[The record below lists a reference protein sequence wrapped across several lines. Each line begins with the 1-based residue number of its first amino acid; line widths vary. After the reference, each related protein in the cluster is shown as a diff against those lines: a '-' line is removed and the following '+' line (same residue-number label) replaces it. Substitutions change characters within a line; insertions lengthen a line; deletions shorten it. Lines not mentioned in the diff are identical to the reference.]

1 MFLFSPKRFKGSL
14 SLSESDMLL
23 LQLICNFGFVNE
35 FQLDMLYSIVKH
47 YPTMLS
53 HHILDDWCRYSG
65 LLKKV
70 KKSKLTTASSVLHTV
85 YIPTKICR
93 TFLNDNSFSLGD
105 DPLVAVNS
113 HNEQAI
119 EVVVQSLYSAMFKT
133 TAYVPY
139 SAYLASNTGYKLL
152 LNPEMSVEFMESNN
166 TTQKNQI
173 LLDPEGFRL
182 PDTYIQKNQ
191 IWNPEVAPRN
201 SKPAASSSV
210 PTYSLKRHFGF
221 IRSISTAPID
231 KQLSLITTSMYS
243 SLLDGGI
250 DSNDLSILGNNY
262 SLLSIGNKDYLSIND
277 NKTSSL
283 SSKFKNTVNEKAKG
297 AEGGAIE
304 SSYLDKE
311 SELKV
316 SGSAI
321 NESGKPRNRKK
332 QGGLNDFLNDAS
344 ELSNESENNLSG
356 RDAHVGLK
364 GSKSASK
371 ADKAKKDNQFI
382 NDSQAELD
390 QLLAGI
396 DTKRNVLP
404 PSDGKLVVKN
414 KNDEINGG
422 ILPVDDGIVTAKSNN
437 SKSNDDILLK
447 KETINP
453 QNSNSNNQYIN
464 ASQAELD
471 RLLAGVDVND
481 NKVTPTGAKTMS
493 NLGKN
498 SKNYSKMTP
507 GDTNLAPKLDKN
519 NEIYN
524 LVTPVG
530 ANLMSK
536 LVKNSENDSKI
547 TPGDT
552 KLAPKLDKNNEID
565 NLVTPI
571 GANLM
576 SKLSTEIKGGTNVSP
591 SGDSLGTKNSANNT
605 NGVSESP
612 SGDSLSTKNN
622 VNKTNGIRRSPSG
635 DSLGSKNSADN
646 TNGVSESPSGDNLGS
661 QNKKGFIYRLSGVS
675 SPIQITNTQDFKKNP
690 NYSAN
695 SALMNLKL
703 ISASAASEK
712 PVDAFRYPTTN
723 PDNLLRNINLISNPT
738 FEPALLDTSS
748 FKNQYKYQQ
757 YTFVADEVVSF
768 SRNGRRQEIFV
779 EQDNRTESNNTQ
791 IQKILNYISYALEH
805 PQRDILLM
813 ISITDGS
820 LSSPKVPK
828 YTNIGRKLA
837 SLSSKF
843 LKSYLTDEN
852 GERVFLSQMYKQ
864 ANNLK
869 IVLSG
874 VSESQIDLTQF
885 LLGSNYSMDYYQTI
899 KKYVT
904 EINKSSS
911 QWNAS
916 LELSKEFSTIIHDP
930 ELATQSLDKLSV
942 FNENSP
948 AKGLWRYTDTMYASP
963 ILGTIHYRNKL
974 SRQRYNQPVIIGDEH
989 SLDTVIQTLELVN
1002 RANTVK
1008 DTCPPVVVYPHRERP
1023 VTAITLNQYRDLYN
1037 WLPTWRPTIPV
1048 LIQPLTGLKD
1058 NLQLHKEL
1066 RWLTIQ
1072 YDLDIYNYF
1081 KIGAIN
1087 KFALKKHPDYGN
1099 EYVSMLKWSTNT
1111 KARSYDELHQLAL
1124 KMEKKEFVDQLKLNE
1139 IPLGLF
1145 KTVLERW
1152 PKGIYDLPLI
1162 EKLPYIDLDQEQPT
1176 ILEEESILNHM
1187 YAPNSV
1193 IPSSRIQLK
1202 LKSN

>member
-1 MFLFSPKRFKGSL
+1 MYLFNPKRFKGSL
-14 SLSESDMLL
+14 SLSEKDMTL
-23 LQLICNFGFVNE
+23 LQLICRFGFVNDS
-35 FQLDMLYSIVKH
+35 QLDMLYSVVQH
-47 YPTMLS
+47 YPTRFF
-53 HHILDDWCRYSG
+53 HPILLKWTQYSG
-65 LLKKV
+65 LLQKRKKPRTIT
-70 KKSKLTTASSVLHTV
+70 STSVIRNV

-93 TFLNDNSFSLGD
+93 TFLNDNGFVLGD

-119 EVVVQSLYSAMFKT
+119 EVVVQSLYSAMFKAS
-133 TAYVPY
+133 AYVPY
-139 SAYLASNTGYKLL
+139 STYLASTTGYKLL
-152 LNPEMSVEFMESNN
+152 MNPEMSVEFMDSDN
-166 TTQKNQI
+166 TTQKNRI
-173 LLDPEGFRL
+173 ILDPEGFRL
-182 PDTYIQKNQ
+182 PDTFIQKNQ
-191 IWNPEVAPRN
+191 IWNPEVALRN
-201 SKPAASSSV
+201 SKPAVSSSV

-231 KQLSLITTSMYS
+231 KQLSLITTSTYM

-262 SLLSIGNKDYLSIND
+262 PLLSIGNKDYLSIND

-321 NESGKPRNRKK
+321 KESGKPRDRKK
-332 QGGLNDFLNDAS
+332 QSELNGFLNDSS
-344 ELSNESENNLSG
+344 ELSNGLKDSSSG
-356 RDAHVGLK
+356 RDAHVGRK
-364 GSKSASK
+364 SSKSVSR
-371 ADKAKKDNQFI
+371 ADKCPKDNQFI

-390 QLLAGI
+390 
-396 DTKRNVLP
+396 K
-404 PSDGKLVVKN
+404 
-414 KNDEINGG
+414 
-422 ILPVDDGIVTAKSNN
+422 
-437 SKSNDDILLK
+437 
-447 KETINP
+447 
-453 QNSNSNNQYIN
+453 
-464 ASQAELD
+464 
-471 RLLAGVDVND
+471 LLAGVDTNE
-481 NKVTPTGAKTMS
+481 NTVTPTGA
-493 NLGKN
+493 NLTSKMDVSKGNN
-498 SKNYSKMTP
+498 SKVTP
-507 GDTNLAPKLDKN
+507 DDTRLAPKLDK
-519 NEIYN
+519 
-524 LVTPVG
+524 
-530 ANLMSK
+530 
-536 LVKNSENDSKI
+536 D
-547 TPGDT
+547 
-552 KLAPKLDKNNEID
+552 NEID
-565 NLVTPI
+565 SRMTPT
-571 GANLM
+571 GAKM
-576 SKLSTEIKGGTNVSP
+576 VSK
-591 SGDSLGTKNSANNT
+591 
-605 NGVSESP
+605 
-612 SGDSLSTKNN
+612 
-622 VNKTNGIRRSPSG
+622 
-635 DSLGSKNSADN
+635 
-646 TNGVSESPSGDNLGS
+646 
-661 QNKKGFIYRLSGVS
+661 NKKGFIYRLSGVS
-675 SPIQITNTQDFKKNP
+675 SPIQITNTKDFKKNS

-703 ISASAASEK
+703 ISASAASKK
-712 PVDAFRYPTTN
+712 PVDAFRYPTAN
-723 PDNLLRNINLISNPT
+723 PDNLLRNINLISNPA

-843 LKSYLTDEN
+843 LKSYLSDEN
-852 GERVFLSQMYKQ
+852 GERIFLSQMYKQ

-904 EINKSSS
+904 EINKNSS

-930 ELATQSLDKLSV
+930 ELATQPLDKLSSL
-942 FNENSP
+942 NENSP

-963 ILGTIHYRNKL
+963 ILGAIHYRNKL
-974 SRQRYNQPVIIGDEH
+974 SRQRYNQPIIAGDEH
-989 SLDTVIQTLELVN
+989 SLDTIIQTLELVTQAN
-1002 RANTVK
+1002 RFK
-1008 DTCPPVVVYPHRERP
+1008 DTCPPVVIYPHRERP

-1081 KIGAIN
+1081 KMGAIN

-1145 KTVLERW
+1145 RTVLERW

-1193 IPSSRIQLK
+1193 IPSSRIQLQFH
-1202 LKSN
+1202 NDN

>member
-1 MFLFSPKRFKGSL
+1 MYLFNPKRFKGSL
-14 SLSESDMLL
+14 SLSEKDMTL
-23 LQLICNFGFVNE
+23 LQLICRFGFVNDS
-35 FQLDMLYSIVKH
+35 QLDMLYSVVQH
-47 YPTMLS
+47 YPTRFF
-53 HHILDDWCRYSG
+53 HPILLKWTQYSG
-65 LLKKV
+65 LLQKRKKPHTIT
-70 KKSKLTTASSVLHTV
+70 STSVIRNV

-93 TFLNDNSFSLGD
+93 IFLNDNGFVLGD

-119 EVVVQSLYSAMFKT
+119 EVVVQSLYSAMFKAS
-133 TAYVPY
+133 AYVPY
-139 SAYLASNTGYKLL
+139 STYLASITGYKLL
-152 LNPEMSVEFMESNN
+152 MNPEMSVEFMDSDN
-166 TTQKNQI
+166 TTQKNRI

-182 PDTYIQKNQ
+182 PDTFIQKNQ

-201 SKPAASSSV
+201 SKPAASSCV

-344 ELSNESENNLSG
+344 ELSNESEDNLSG
-356 RDAHVGLK
+356 RDAHVGRK
-364 GSKSASK
+364 GSKSVSK
-371 ADKAKKDNQFI
+371 ADKTKKDNQFI

-390 QLLAGI
+390 
-396 DTKRNVLP
+396 K
-404 PSDGKLVVKN
+404 
-414 KNDEINGG
+414 
-422 ILPVDDGIVTAKSNN
+422 
-437 SKSNDDILLK
+437 
-447 KETINP
+447 
-453 QNSNSNNQYIN
+453 
-464 ASQAELD
+464 
-471 RLLAGVDVND
+471 LLAGVDTNENTVAPTGANLTSKMD
-481 NKVTPTGAKTMS
+481 VSKGNNSKVTPTSAKM
-493 NLGKN
+493 
-498 SKNYSKMTP
+498 M
-507 GDTNLAPKLDKN
+507 PKSDKN
-519 NEIYN
+519 NGSGYK
-524 LVTPVG
+524 VAPDG
-530 ANLMSK
+530 
-536 LVKNSENDSKI
+536 
-547 TPGDT
+547 T
-552 KLAPKLDKNNEID
+552 KLAPKLDKNNGID
-565 NLVTPI
+565 SRMTPT
-571 GANLM
+571 GANMM
-576 SKLSTEIKGGTNVSP
+576 SKS
-591 SGDSLGTKNSANNT
+591 D
-605 NGVSESP
+605 
-612 SGDSLSTKNN
+612 KNN
-622 VNKTNGIRRSPSG
+622 GNGYKMTPTG
-635 DSLGSKNSADN
+635 AKMVSK
-646 TNGVSESPSGDNLGS
+646 
-661 QNKKGFIYRLSGVS
+661 NKKGFIYRLSGVS
-675 SPIQITNTQDFKKNP
+675 SPIQITNNQDFKKNS

-703 ISASAASEK
+703 ISASAASKK
-712 PVDAFRYPTTN
+712 PVDAFRYPTAN
-723 PDNLLRNINLISNPT
+723 PDNLLRNINLISNPA

-768 SRNGRRQEIFV
+768 NRNGRRQEIFV

-843 LKSYLTDEN
+843 LKSYLPDEN
-852 GERVFLSQMYKQ
+852 GERIFLSQMYKQ

-904 EINKSSS
+904 EINKNSS

-930 ELATQSLDKLSV
+930 ELATQSLDKLSGL
-942 FNENSP
+942 NENSP

-1002 RANTVK
+1002 RANAVK

-1145 KTVLERW
+1145 RTVLERW

-1193 IPSSRIQLK
+1193 IPSSRIQLQFH
-1202 LKSN
+1202 NDN

>member
-1 MFLFSPKRFKGSL
+1 MYLFNPKRFKGSL
-14 SLSESDMLL
+14 SLTEKDMTL
-23 LQLICNFGFVNE
+23 LQLICRFGFVNDS
-35 FQLDMLYSIVKH
+35 QLDMLYSVVQH
-47 YPTMLS
+47 YPTRFF
-53 HHILDDWCRYSG
+53 HPILLKWTQYSG
-65 LLKKV
+65 LLQKRKKPRIIT
-70 KKSKLTTASSVLHTV
+70 STSVIRNV

-93 TFLNDNSFSLGD
+93 SFLNENGFVLGD

-119 EVVVQSLYSAMFKT
+119 EVVVQSLYSAMFK
-133 TAYVPY
+133 ASIYVPY
-139 SAYLASNTGYKLL
+139 SAYLASTTGYKLL
-152 LNPEMSVEFMESNN
+152 MNPEMSVEFMDSDN
-166 TTQKNQI
+166 TTQKNRI

-182 PDTYIQKNQ
+182 PDTFIQKNQ

-262 SLLSIGNKDYLSIND
+262 SLLFIGNKDYLSIND
-277 NKTSSL
+277 NKTSS
-283 SSKFKNTVNEKAKG
+283 SSKYKNAVNDKAKE
-297 AEGGAIE
+297 AEGEAIE

-311 SELKV
+311 SDFKV
-316 SGSAI
+316 SGSI
-321 NESGKPRNRKK
+321 IDESGKLRDSKK
-332 QGGLNDFLNDAS
+332 QGRLNGFLNDFF
-344 ELSNESENNLSG
+344 ELSNGSEDKPSG
-356 RDAHVGLK
+356 RDAHLGEK

-371 ADKAKKDNQFI
+371 ADKTKEDNRFI

-390 QLLAGI
+390 
-396 DTKRNVLP
+396 K
-404 PSDGKLVVKN
+404 
-414 KNDEINGG
+414 
-422 ILPVDDGIVTAKSNN
+422 
-437 SKSNDDILLK
+437 
-447 KETINP
+447 
-453 QNSNSNNQYIN
+453 
-464 ASQAELD
+464 
-471 RLLAGVDVND
+471 LLAGVDAKD
-481 NKVTPTGAKTMS
+481 NM
-493 NLGKN
+493 
-498 SKNYSKMTP
+498 
-507 GDTNLAPKLDKN
+507 
-519 NEIYN
+519 
-524 LVTPVG
+524 
-530 ANLMSK
+530 
-536 LVKNSENDSKI
+536 
-547 TPGDT
+547 
-552 KLAPKLDKNNEID
+552 
-565 NLVTPI
+565 
-571 GANLM
+571 
-576 SKLSTEIKGGTNVSP
+576 VSP
-591 SGDSLGTKNSANNT
+591 SGDTLRTKNNVNNTNGVSEYPSGDTLGTKNSVNKANGTRMYPGGDNLGSQNSANNT

-612 SGDSLSTKNN
+612 SGDSLGTKNN
-622 VNKTNGIRRSPSG
+622 VNKANGIRKSPGG
-635 DSLGSKNSADN
+635 DTLG
-646 TNGVSESPSGDNLGS
+646 T
-661 QNKKGFIYRLSGVS
+661 QNKTGFLYRLSGVS
-675 SPIQITNTQDFKKNP
+675 SPIQITDTQNFKKNP

-695 SALMNLKL
+695 STLMNLKL
-703 ISASAASEK
+703 ISASAASKK
-712 PVDAFRYPTTN
+712 PVDAFRYPTVN
-723 PDNLLRNINLISNPT
+723 PDNLLRNINLISNPA

-843 LKSYLTDEN
+843 LKSYLSDEN
-852 GERVFLSQMYKQ
+852 GERIFLSQMYKQ

-899 KKYVT
+899 KKYVA
-904 EINKSSS
+904 EINKNSS

-916 LELSKEFSTIIHDP
+916 LELSKEFSAIIHDP
-930 ELATQSLDKLSV
+930 ELATQPLDKLSSL
-942 FNENSP
+942 NENSP

-974 SRQRYNQPVIIGDEH
+974 SRQRYNQPVIAGDEH
-989 SLDTVIQTLELVN
+989 SLDTVIQTLELIN
-1002 RANTVK
+1002 RASAIK
-1008 DTCPPVVVYPHRERP
+1008 DTCPPVVIYPHRERP

-1048 LIQPLTGLKD
+1048 MIQPLTGLKD

-1099 EYVSMLKWSTNT
+1099 EYITPLKWSTNT

-1145 KTVLERW
+1145 RTVLERW

-1176 ILEEESILNHM
+1176 ILEEESILNHL

-1193 IPSSRIQLK
+1193 IPSSRIQLQFQ
-1202 LKSN
+1202 

>member
-1 MFLFSPKRFKGSL
+1 MT
-14 SLSESDMLL
+14 L
-23 LQLICNFGFVNE
+23 LQLICRFGFVNDS
-35 FQLDMLYSIVKH
+35 QLDMLYSVVQH
-47 YPTMLS
+47 YPTRFF
-53 HHILDDWCRYSG
+53 HPILLKWTQYSG
-65 LLKKV
+65 LLQKLKKPRIIT
-70 KKSKLTTASSVLHTV
+70 STSVIRNV

-93 TFLNDNSFSLGD
+93 SFLNENGFVLGD

-119 EVVVQSLYSAMFKT
+119 EVVVQSLYSAMFK
-133 TAYVPY
+133 ASIYVPY
-139 SAYLASNTGYKLL
+139 SAYLASTTGYKLL
-152 LNPEMSVEFMESNN
+152 MNPEMSVEFMDSDN
-166 TTQKNQI
+166 TTQKNRI

-182 PDTYIQKNQ
+182 PDTFIQKNQ

-201 SKPAASSSV
+201 SKPALSSSV
-210 PTYSLKRHFGF
+210 PTYSLRKHYSF

-231 KQLSLITTSMYS
+231 KQLSLITTSTYM

-262 SLLSIGNKDYLSIND
+262 SLLFIGNKDYLSIND
-277 NKTSSL
+277 NKTSS
-283 SSKFKNTVNEKAKG
+283 SSKYKNAVNDKAKE
-297 AEGGAIE
+297 AEGEAIE

-311 SELKV
+311 SDFKV
-316 SGSAI
+316 SGSI
-321 NESGKPRNRKK
+321 IDESGKPRDSKK
-332 QGGLNDFLNDAS
+332 QGRLNVFLNDFSELS
-344 ELSNESENNLSG
+344 ELSNGSEDNPSG
-356 RDAHVGLK
+356 RDAHLGEK

-371 ADKAKKDNQFI
+371 ADKTKEDNRFI

-390 QLLAGI
+390 
-396 DTKRNVLP
+396 K
-404 PSDGKLVVKN
+404 
-414 KNDEINGG
+414 
-422 ILPVDDGIVTAKSNN
+422 
-437 SKSNDDILLK
+437 
-447 KETINP
+447 
-453 QNSNSNNQYIN
+453 
-464 ASQAELD
+464 
-471 RLLAGVDVND
+471 LLAGVDAKD
-481 NKVTPTGAKTMS
+481 NM
-493 NLGKN
+493 
-498 SKNYSKMTP
+498 
-507 GDTNLAPKLDKN
+507 
-519 NEIYN
+519 
-524 LVTPVG
+524 
-530 ANLMSK
+530 
-536 LVKNSENDSKI
+536 
-547 TPGDT
+547 
-552 KLAPKLDKNNEID
+552 
-565 NLVTPI
+565 
-571 GANLM
+571 
-576 SKLSTEIKGGTNVSP
+576 VSP
-591 SGDSLGTKNSANNT
+591 SGDSLGTKISANNT

-612 SGDSLSTKNN
+612 SGDSLGTKNN
-622 VNKTNGIRRSPSG
+622 VNKANGIRMY
-635 DSLGSKNSADN
+635 
-646 TNGVSESPSGDNLGS
+646 PSGDNLGS

-695 SALMNLKL
+695 STLMNLKL
-703 ISASAASEK
+703 ISASAASKK
-712 PVDAFRYPTTN
+712 PVDAFRYPTVN
-723 PDNLLRNINLISNPT
+723 PDNLLRNINLISNPA

-843 LKSYLTDEN
+843 LKSYLSDEN
-852 GERVFLSQMYKQ
+852 GERIFLSQMYKQ

-899 KKYVT
+899 QKYVA
-904 EINKSSS
+904 EINKNSS

-916 LELSKEFSTIIHDP
+916 LELSKEFSAIIHDP
-930 ELATQSLDKLSV
+930 ELATQSLDKLSGL
-942 FNENSP
+942 NENSP

-989 SLDTVIQTLELVN
+989 SLDTVIQTLELIN
-1002 RANTVK
+1002 RASALK

-1099 EYVSMLKWSTNT
+1099 EYITPLKWSTNT
-1111 KARSYDELHQLAL
+1111 KARSYDELHQFAL

-1145 KTVLERW
+1145 RTVLERW

-1176 ILEEESILNHM
+1176 ILEEESILNHL

-1193 IPSSRIQLK
+1193 IPSSRIQLQFQ
-1202 LKSN
+1202 

>member
-1 MFLFSPKRFKGSL
+1 MEVFHVFNPKRFKGSL
-14 SLSESDMLL
+14 SLTEKDMTL
-23 LQLICNFGFVNE
+23 LQLICRFGFVNDS
-35 FQLDMLYSIVKH
+35 QLDMLYSVVQH
-47 YPTMLS
+47 YPTRFF
-53 HHILDDWCRYSG
+53 HPILLKWTQYSG
-65 LLKKV
+65 LLQKLKKPRIIT
-70 KKSKLTTASSVLHTV
+70 STSVIRNV

-93 TFLNDNSFSLGD
+93 SFLNENGFVLGD

-119 EVVVQSLYSAMFKT
+119 EVVVQSLYSAMFK
-133 TAYVPY
+133 ASIYVPY
-139 SAYLASNTGYKLL
+139 SAYLASTTGYKLL
-152 LNPEMSVEFMESNN
+152 MNPEMSVEFMDSDN
-166 TTQKNQI
+166 TTQKNRI

-182 PDTYIQKNQ
+182 PDTFIQKNQ

-201 SKPAASSSV
+201 SKPALSSSV
-210 PTYSLKRHFGF
+210 PTYSLRKHYSF

-231 KQLSLITTSMYS
+231 KQLSLITTSTYM

-262 SLLSIGNKDYLSIND
+262 SLLFIGNKDYLSIND
-277 NKTSSL
+277 NKTSS
-283 SSKFKNTVNEKAKG
+283 SSKYKNAVNDKAKE
-297 AEGGAIE
+297 AEGEAIE

-311 SELKV
+311 SDFKV
-316 SGSAI
+316 SGSI
-321 NESGKPRNRKK
+321 IDESGKPRDSKK
-332 QGGLNDFLNDAS
+332 QGRLNVFLNDFSELS
-344 ELSNESENNLSG
+344 ELSNGSEDNPSG
-356 RDAHVGLK
+356 RDAHLGEK

-371 ADKAKKDNQFI
+371 ADKTKEDNRFI

-390 QLLAGI
+390 
-396 DTKRNVLP
+396 K
-404 PSDGKLVVKN
+404 
-414 KNDEINGG
+414 
-422 ILPVDDGIVTAKSNN
+422 
-437 SKSNDDILLK
+437 
-447 KETINP
+447 
-453 QNSNSNNQYIN
+453 
-464 ASQAELD
+464 
-471 RLLAGVDVND
+471 LLAGVDAKD
-481 NKVTPTGAKTMS
+481 NM
-493 NLGKN
+493 
-498 SKNYSKMTP
+498 
-507 GDTNLAPKLDKN
+507 
-519 NEIYN
+519 
-524 LVTPVG
+524 
-530 ANLMSK
+530 
-536 LVKNSENDSKI
+536 
-547 TPGDT
+547 
-552 KLAPKLDKNNEID
+552 
-565 NLVTPI
+565 
-571 GANLM
+571 
-576 SKLSTEIKGGTNVSP
+576 VSP
-591 SGDSLGTKNSANNT
+591 SGDSLGTKISANNT

-612 SGDSLSTKNN
+612 SGDSLGTKNN
-622 VNKTNGIRRSPSG
+622 VNKANGIRMY
-635 DSLGSKNSADN
+635 
-646 TNGVSESPSGDNLGS
+646 PSGDNLGS

-695 SALMNLKL
+695 STLMNLKL
-703 ISASAASEK
+703 ISASAASKK
-712 PVDAFRYPTTN
+712 PVDAFRYPTVN
-723 PDNLLRNINLISNPT
+723 PDNLLRNINLISNPA

-843 LKSYLTDEN
+843 LKSYLSDEN
-852 GERVFLSQMYKQ
+852 GERIFLSQMYKQ

-899 KKYVT
+899 QKYVA
-904 EINKSSS
+904 EINKNSS

-916 LELSKEFSTIIHDP
+916 LELSKEFSAIIHDP
-930 ELATQSLDKLSV
+930 ELATQSLDKLSGL
-942 FNENSP
+942 NENSP

-989 SLDTVIQTLELVN
+989 SLDTVIQTLELIN
-1002 RANTVK
+1002 RASALK

-1099 EYVSMLKWSTNT
+1099 EYITPLKWSTNT
-1111 KARSYDELHQLAL
+1111 KARSYDELHQFAL

-1145 KTVLERW
+1145 RTVLERW

-1176 ILEEESILNHM
+1176 ILEEESILNHL

-1193 IPSSRIQLK
+1193 IPSSRIQLQFQ
-1202 LKSN
+1202 

>member
-1 MFLFSPKRFKGSL
+1 MYLFNPKRFKGSL
-14 SLSESDMLL
+14 SLSEKDMTL
-23 LQLICNFGFVNE
+23 LQLICRFGFVNDS
-35 FQLDMLYSIVKH
+35 QLDMLYSVVQH
-47 YPTMLS
+47 YPTRFF
-53 HHILDDWCRYSG
+53 HPILLKWTQYSG
-65 LLKKV
+65 LLQKRKKPRTIT
-70 KKSKLTTASSVLHTV
+70 STSVIRNV

-93 TFLNDNSFSLGD
+93 TFLNDNGFVLGD

-119 EVVVQSLYSAMFKT
+119 EVVVQSLYSAMFKAS
-133 TAYVPY
+133 AYVPY
-139 SAYLASNTGYKLL
+139 STYLASTTGYKLL
-152 LNPEMSVEFMESNN
+152 MNPEMSVEFMDSDN
-166 TTQKNQI
+166 TTQKNRI
-173 LLDPEGFRL
+173 ILDPEGFRL
-182 PDTYIQKNQ
+182 PDTFIQKNQ
-191 IWNPEVAPRN
+191 IWNPEVALRN
-201 SKPAASSSV
+201 SKPAVSSSV

-231 KQLSLITTSMYS
+231 KQLSLITTSTYM

-262 SLLSIGNKDYLSIND
+262 PLLSIGNKDYLSIND

-321 NESGKPRNRKK
+321 KESGKPRDRKK
-332 QGGLNDFLNDAS
+332 QSELNGFLNDSS
-344 ELSNESENNLSG
+344 ELSNGLKDSSSG
-356 RDAHVGLK
+356 RDAHVGRK
-364 GSKSASK
+364 SSKSVSR
-371 ADKAKKDNQFI
+371 ADKSPKDNQFI

-390 QLLAGI
+390 
-396 DTKRNVLP
+396 K
-404 PSDGKLVVKN
+404 
-414 KNDEINGG
+414 
-422 ILPVDDGIVTAKSNN
+422 
-437 SKSNDDILLK
+437 
-447 KETINP
+447 
-453 QNSNSNNQYIN
+453 
-464 ASQAELD
+464 
-471 RLLAGVDVND
+471 LLAGVDTNE
-481 NKVTPTGAKTMS
+481 NTVTPTGA
-493 NLGKN
+493 NLTSKMDVSKGNN
-498 SKNYSKMTP
+498 SKVTP
-507 GDTNLAPKLDKN
+507 DDTRLAPKLDK
-519 NEIYN
+519 
-524 LVTPVG
+524 
-530 ANLMSK
+530 
-536 LVKNSENDSKI
+536 D
-547 TPGDT
+547 
-552 KLAPKLDKNNEID
+552 NEID
-565 NLVTPI
+565 SRMTPT
-571 GANLM
+571 GAKM
-576 SKLSTEIKGGTNVSP
+576 VSK
-591 SGDSLGTKNSANNT
+591 
-605 NGVSESP
+605 
-612 SGDSLSTKNN
+612 
-622 VNKTNGIRRSPSG
+622 
-635 DSLGSKNSADN
+635 
-646 TNGVSESPSGDNLGS
+646 
-661 QNKKGFIYRLSGVS
+661 NKKGFIYRLSGVS
-675 SPIQITNTQDFKKNP
+675 SPIQITNTKDFKKNS

-703 ISASAASEK
+703 ISASAASKK
-712 PVDAFRYPTTN
+712 PVDAFRYPTAN
-723 PDNLLRNINLISNPT
+723 PDNLLRNINLISNPA

-843 LKSYLTDEN
+843 LKSYLSDEN
-852 GERVFLSQMYKQ
+852 GERIFLSQMYKQ

-904 EINKSSS
+904 EINKNSS

-916 LELSKEFSTIIHDP
+916 LELSKEFSRIIHDP
-930 ELATQSLDKLSV
+930 ELATQPLDKLSSL
-942 FNENSP
+942 NENSP

-974 SRQRYNQPVIIGDEH
+974 SRQRYNQPIIAGDEH
-989 SLDTVIQTLELVN
+989 SLDTIIQTLELVTQAN
-1002 RANTVK
+1002 RFK
-1008 DTCPPVVVYPHRERP
+1008 DTCPPVVIYPHRERP

-1081 KIGAIN
+1081 KMGAIN

-1145 KTVLERW
+1145 RTVLERW

-1193 IPSSRIQLK
+1193 IPSSRIQLQFH
-1202 LKSN
+1202 NDN

>member
-1 MFLFSPKRFKGSL
+1 MYLFNPKRFKGSL
-14 SLSESDMLL
+14 SLSEKDMTL
-23 LQLICNFGFVNE
+23 LQLICRFGFVNDS
-35 FQLDMLYSIVKH
+35 QLDMLYSVVQH
-47 YPTMLS
+47 YPTRFF
-53 HHILDDWCRYSG
+53 HPILLKWTQYSG
-65 LLKKV
+65 LLQKRKKPHTIT
-70 KKSKLTTASSVLHTV
+70 STSVIRNV

-93 TFLNDNSFSLGD
+93 IFLNDNGFVLGD

-119 EVVVQSLYSAMFKT
+119 EVVVQSLYSAMFKAS
-133 TAYVPY
+133 AYVPY
-139 SAYLASNTGYKLL
+139 STYLASITGYKLL
-152 LNPEMSVEFMESNN
+152 MNPEMSVEFMDSDN
-166 TTQKNQI
+166 TTQKNRI
-173 LLDPEGFRL
+173 LLDLEGFRL
-182 PDTYIQKNQ
+182 PDTFIQKNQ

-201 SKPAASSSV
+201 SKPAASSCV

-344 ELSNESENNLSG
+344 ELSNESEDNLSG
-356 RDAHVGLK
+356 RDAHVGRK
-364 GSKSASK
+364 GSKSVSK
-371 ADKAKKDNQFI
+371 ADKTKKDNQFI

-390 QLLAGI
+390 
-396 DTKRNVLP
+396 K
-404 PSDGKLVVKN
+404 
-414 KNDEINGG
+414 
-422 ILPVDDGIVTAKSNN
+422 
-437 SKSNDDILLK
+437 
-447 KETINP
+447 
-453 QNSNSNNQYIN
+453 
-464 ASQAELD
+464 
-471 RLLAGVDVND
+471 LLAGVDTNENTVAPTGANLTSKMD
-481 NKVTPTGAKTMS
+481 VSKGNNSKVTPTSAKM
-493 NLGKN
+493 
-498 SKNYSKMTP
+498 M
-507 GDTNLAPKLDKN
+507 PKSDKN
-519 NEIYN
+519 NGSGYK
-524 LVTPVG
+524 VAPDG
-530 ANLMSK
+530 
-536 LVKNSENDSKI
+536 
-547 TPGDT
+547 T
-552 KLAPKLDKNNEID
+552 KLAPKLDKNNGID
-565 NLVTPI
+565 SRMTPT
-571 GANLM
+571 GANMM
-576 SKLSTEIKGGTNVSP
+576 SKS
-591 SGDSLGTKNSANNT
+591 D
-605 NGVSESP
+605 
-612 SGDSLSTKNN
+612 KNN
-622 VNKTNGIRRSPSG
+622 GNGYKMTPTG
-635 DSLGSKNSADN
+635 AKMVSK
-646 TNGVSESPSGDNLGS
+646 
-661 QNKKGFIYRLSGVS
+661 NKKGFIYRLSGVS
-675 SPIQITNTQDFKKNP
+675 SPIQITNNQDFKKNS

-703 ISASAASEK
+703 ISASAASKK
-712 PVDAFRYPTTN
+712 PVDAFRYPTAN
-723 PDNLLRNINLISNPT
+723 PDNLLRNINLISNPA

-768 SRNGRRQEIFV
+768 NRNGRRQEIFV

-843 LKSYLTDEN
+843 LKSYLPDEN
-852 GERVFLSQMYKQ
+852 GERIFLSQMYKQ

-904 EINKSSS
+904 EINKNSS

-930 ELATQSLDKLSV
+930 ELATQSLDKLSGL
-942 FNENSP
+942 NENSP

-1002 RANTVK
+1002 RANAVK

-1058 NLQLHKEL
+1058 NLQLHKES

-1145 KTVLERW
+1145 RTVLERW

-1193 IPSSRIQLK
+1193 IPSSRIQLQFH
-1202 LKSN
+1202 NDN

>member
-1 MFLFSPKRFKGSL
+1 MYLFNPKRFKGSL
-14 SLSESDMLL
+14 SLTEKDMTL
-23 LQLICNFGFVNE
+23 LQLICRFGFVNDS
-35 FQLDMLYSIVKH
+35 QLDMLYSVVQH
-47 YPTMLS
+47 YPTRFF
-53 HHILDDWCRYSG
+53 HPILLKWTQYSG
-65 LLKKV
+65 LLQKRKKPRIIT
-70 KKSKLTTASSVLHTV
+70 STSVIRNV

-93 TFLNDNSFSLGD
+93 SFLNENGFVLGD

-119 EVVVQSLYSAMFKT
+119 EVVVQSLYSAMFK
-133 TAYVPY
+133 ASIYVPY
-139 SAYLASNTGYKLL
+139 SAYLASTTGYKLL
-152 LNPEMSVEFMESNN
+152 MNPEMSVEFMDSDN
-166 TTQKNQI
+166 TTQKNRI

-182 PDTYIQKNQ
+182 PDTFIQKNQ

-201 SKPAASSSV
+201 SKPALSSSV

-231 KQLSLITTSMYS
+231 KQLSLITTSTYM

-250 DSNDLSILGNNY
+250 GSNDLSILGNNY
-262 SLLSIGNKDYLSIND
+262 SLLFIGNNDCLSIND
-277 NKTSSL
+277 NKTNS
-283 SSKFKNTVNEKAKG
+283 SSKYKNTVNDKAKG

-304 SSYLDKE
+304 SSYLAKE

-316 SGSAI
+316 SGSI
-321 NESGKPRNRKK
+321 IDESGKPRDSKK
-332 QGGLNDFLNDAS
+332 QGRLNGFLNDFF
-344 ELSNESENNLSG
+344 ELSNGSEDKPSG
-356 RDAHVGLK
+356 RDAHLGEK

-371 ADKAKKDNQFI
+371 ADKTKEDNRFI

-390 QLLAGI
+390 
-396 DTKRNVLP
+396 K
-404 PSDGKLVVKN
+404 
-414 KNDEINGG
+414 
-422 ILPVDDGIVTAKSNN
+422 
-437 SKSNDDILLK
+437 
-447 KETINP
+447 
-453 QNSNSNNQYIN
+453 
-464 ASQAELD
+464 
-471 RLLAGVDVND
+471 LLAGVDAKD
-481 NKVTPTGAKTMS
+481 NM
-493 NLGKN
+493 
-498 SKNYSKMTP
+498 
-507 GDTNLAPKLDKN
+507 
-519 NEIYN
+519 
-524 LVTPVG
+524 
-530 ANLMSK
+530 
-536 LVKNSENDSKI
+536 
-547 TPGDT
+547 
-552 KLAPKLDKNNEID
+552 
-565 NLVTPI
+565 
-571 GANLM
+571 
-576 SKLSTEIKGGTNVSP
+576 VSP
-591 SGDSLGTKNSANNT
+591 SGDSLGTKKSANGT
-605 NGVSESP
+605 NGA
-612 SGDSLSTKNN
+612 SGYPMGDTLGTKISANSI
-622 VNKTNGIRRSPSG
+622 NGIRKSPGG
-635 DSLGSKNSADN
+635 D
-646 TNGVSESPSGDNLGS
+646 TLGS

-712 PVDAFRYPTTN
+712 PVDAFRYPTAN
-723 PDNLLRNINLISNPT
+723 PDNLLRNINLISNPA

-843 LKSYLTDEN
+843 LKSYLSDEN
-852 GERVFLSQMYKQ
+852 GERIFLSQMYKQ

-899 KKYVT
+899 KKYVA
-904 EINKSSS
+904 EINKNSS

-916 LELSKEFSTIIHDP
+916 LELSKEFSAIIHDP
-930 ELATQSLDKLSV
+930 ELATQPLDKLSSL
-942 FNENSP
+942 NENSP

-974 SRQRYNQPVIIGDEH
+974 SRQRYNQPVIAGDEH
-989 SLDTVIQTLELVN
+989 SLDTVIQTLELIN
-1002 RANTVK
+1002 RASALK

-1048 LIQPLTGLKD
+1048 MIQPLTGLKD

-1099 EYVSMLKWSTNT
+1099 EYITPLKWSTNT

-1145 KTVLERW
+1145 RTVLERW

-1176 ILEEESILNHM
+1176 ILEEESILNHL

-1202 LKSN
+1202 FHND

>member
-1 MFLFSPKRFKGSL
+1 MYLFNPKRFKGSL
-14 SLSESDMLL
+14 SLTEKDMTL
-23 LQLICNFGFVNE
+23 LQLICRFGFVNDS
-35 FQLDMLYSIVKH
+35 QLDMLYSVVQH
-47 YPTMLS
+47 YPTRFF
-53 HHILDDWCRYSG
+53 HPILLKWTQYSG
-65 LLKKV
+65 LLQKRKKPRIIT
-70 KKSKLTTASSVLHTV
+70 STSVIRNV

-93 TFLNDNSFSLGD
+93 SFLNENGFVLGD

-119 EVVVQSLYSAMFKT
+119 EVVVQSLYSAMFK
-133 TAYVPY
+133 ASIYVPY
-139 SAYLASNTGYKLL
+139 SAYLASTTGYKLL
-152 LNPEMSVEFMESNN
+152 MNPEMSVEFMDSDN
-166 TTQKNQI
+166 TTQKNRI

-182 PDTYIQKNQ
+182 PDTFIQKNQ

-201 SKPAASSSV
+201 SKPALSSSV
-210 PTYSLKRHFGF
+210 PTYSLRKHYSF

-231 KQLSLITTSMYS
+231 KQLSLITTSTYM

-262 SLLSIGNKDYLSIND
+262 SLLFIGNKDYLSIND
-277 NKTSSL
+277 NKTSS
-283 SSKFKNTVNEKAKG
+283 SSKYKNAVNDKAKE
-297 AEGGAIE
+297 AEGEAIE

-311 SELKV
+311 SDFKV
-316 SGSAI
+316 SGSI
-321 NESGKPRNRKK
+321 IDESGKPRDSKK
-332 QGGLNDFLNDAS
+332 QGRLNGFLNDFS
-344 ELSNESENNLSG
+344 ELSNGSEDKPSG
-356 RDAHVGLK
+356 RDAHLGEK

-371 ADKAKKDNQFI
+371 ADKTKEDNRFI

-390 QLLAGI
+390 
-396 DTKRNVLP
+396 K
-404 PSDGKLVVKN
+404 
-414 KNDEINGG
+414 
-422 ILPVDDGIVTAKSNN
+422 
-437 SKSNDDILLK
+437 
-447 KETINP
+447 
-453 QNSNSNNQYIN
+453 
-464 ASQAELD
+464 
-471 RLLAGVDVND
+471 LLAGVDAKD
-481 NKVTPTGAKTMS
+481 NM
-493 NLGKN
+493 
-498 SKNYSKMTP
+498 
-507 GDTNLAPKLDKN
+507 
-519 NEIYN
+519 
-524 LVTPVG
+524 
-530 ANLMSK
+530 
-536 LVKNSENDSKI
+536 
-547 TPGDT
+547 
-552 KLAPKLDKNNEID
+552 
-565 NLVTPI
+565 
-571 GANLM
+571 
-576 SKLSTEIKGGTNVSP
+576 VSP
-591 SGDSLGTKNSANNT
+591 SGDSLGTKKSAN
-605 NGVSESP
+605 G
-612 SGDSLSTKNN
+612 
-622 VNKTNGIRRSPSG
+622 TNGIRKSPGG
-635 DSLGSKNSADN
+635 DTLGTKISANS
-646 TNGVSESPSGDNLGS
+646 TNGIRKSPGGDTLGS

-712 PVDAFRYPTTN
+712 PVDAFRYPTAN
-723 PDNLLRNINLISNPT
+723 PDNLLRNINLISNPA

-843 LKSYLTDEN
+843 LKSYLSDEN
-852 GERVFLSQMYKQ
+852 GERIFLSQMYKQ

-899 KKYVT
+899 KKYVA
-904 EINKSSS
+904 EINKNSS

-916 LELSKEFSTIIHDP
+916 LELSKEFSAIIHDP
-930 ELATQSLDKLSV
+930 ELATQPLDKLSSL
-942 FNENSP
+942 NENSP

-974 SRQRYNQPVIIGDEH
+974 SRQRYNQPVIAGDEH
-989 SLDTVIQTLELVN
+989 SLDTVIQTLELIN
-1002 RANTVK
+1002 RASALK

-1099 EYVSMLKWSTNT
+1099 EYITPLKWSTNT

-1145 KTVLERW
+1145 RTVLERW

-1176 ILEEESILNHM
+1176 ILEEESILNHL

-1202 LKSN
+1202 FHND

>member
-1 MFLFSPKRFKGSL
+1 MYLFNPKRFKGSL
-14 SLSESDMLL
+14 SLTEKDMTL
-23 LQLICNFGFVNE
+23 LQLICRFGFVNDS
-35 FQLDMLYSIVKH
+35 QLDMLYSVVQH
-47 YPTMLS
+47 YPTRFF
-53 HHILDDWCRYSG
+53 HPILLKWTQYSG
-65 LLKKV
+65 LLQKRKKPRIIT
-70 KKSKLTTASSVLHTV
+70 STSVIRNV

-93 TFLNDNSFSLGD
+93 SFLNENGFVLGD

-119 EVVVQSLYSAMFKT
+119 EVVVQSLYSAMFK
-133 TAYVPY
+133 ASIYVPY
-139 SAYLASNTGYKLL
+139 SAYLASTTGYKLL
-152 LNPEMSVEFMESNN
+152 MNPEMSVEFMDSDN
-166 TTQKNQI
+166 TTQKNRI

-182 PDTYIQKNQ
+182 PDTFIQKNQ

-201 SKPAASSSV
+201 SKPALSSSV

-231 KQLSLITTSMYS
+231 KQLSLITTSTYM

-250 DSNDLSILGNNY
+250 GSNDLSILGNNY
-262 SLLSIGNKDYLSIND
+262 SLLFIGNNDCLSIND
-277 NKTSSL
+277 NKTNS
-283 SSKFKNTVNEKAKG
+283 SSKYKNTVNDKAKG

-304 SSYLDKE
+304 SSYLAKE

-316 SGSAI
+316 SGSI
-321 NESGKPRNRKK
+321 IDESGKPRDSKK
-332 QGGLNDFLNDAS
+332 QGRLNGFLNDFS
-344 ELSNESENNLSG
+344 ELSNGSEDKPSG
-356 RDAHVGLK
+356 RDAHLGEK

-371 ADKAKKDNQFI
+371 AKKEKKDNQFI

-390 QLLAGI
+390 
-396 DTKRNVLP
+396 K
-404 PSDGKLVVKN
+404 
-414 KNDEINGG
+414 
-422 ILPVDDGIVTAKSNN
+422 
-437 SKSNDDILLK
+437 
-447 KETINP
+447 
-453 QNSNSNNQYIN
+453 
-464 ASQAELD
+464 
-471 RLLAGVDVND
+471 LLAGVDAKD
-481 NKVTPTGAKTMS
+481 NM
-493 NLGKN
+493 
-498 SKNYSKMTP
+498 
-507 GDTNLAPKLDKN
+507 
-519 NEIYN
+519 
-524 LVTPVG
+524 
-530 ANLMSK
+530 
-536 LVKNSENDSKI
+536 
-547 TPGDT
+547 
-552 KLAPKLDKNNEID
+552 
-565 NLVTPI
+565 
-571 GANLM
+571 
-576 SKLSTEIKGGTNVSP
+576 VSP
-591 SGDSLGTKNSANNT
+591 SGDSLGTKKSANGT
-605 NGVSESP
+605 NGA
-612 SGDSLSTKNN
+612 SGYPMGDTLGTKISANSI
-622 VNKTNGIRRSPSG
+622 NGIRKSPGG
-635 DSLGSKNSADN
+635 D
-646 TNGVSESPSGDNLGS
+646 TLGS

-712 PVDAFRYPTTN
+712 PVDAFRYPTAN
-723 PDNLLRNINLISNPT
+723 PDNLLRNINLISNPA

-843 LKSYLTDEN
+843 LKSYLSDEN
-852 GERVFLSQMYKQ
+852 GERIFLSQMYKQ

-899 KKYVT
+899 KKYVA
-904 EINKSSS
+904 EINKNST
-911 QWNAS
+911 QWNAN
-916 LELSKEFSTIIHDP
+916 LELSKEFSMIIHDP
-930 ELATQSLDKLSV
+930 ELATQPLDKLSS

-989 SLDTVIQTLELVN
+989 SLDTVIQTLELIN
-1002 RANTVK
+1002 RASALK

-1048 LIQPLTGLKD
+1048 MIQPLTGLKD

-1099 EYVSMLKWSTNT
+1099 EYITPLKWSTNT

-1145 KTVLERW
+1145 RTVLERW

-1176 ILEEESILNHM
+1176 ILEEESILNHL

-1202 LKSN
+1202 FHND

>member
-1 MFLFSPKRFKGSL
+1 MYLFNPKRFKGSL
-14 SLSESDMLL
+14 SLTEKDMTL
-23 LQLICNFGFVNE
+23 LQLICRFGFVNDS
-35 FQLDMLYSIVKH
+35 QLDMLYSVVQH
-47 YPTMLS
+47 YPTRFF
-53 HHILDDWCRYSG
+53 HPILLKWTQYSG
-65 LLKKV
+65 LLQKRKKPRIIT
-70 KKSKLTTASSVLHTV
+70 STSVIRNV

-93 TFLNDNSFSLGD
+93 SFLNENGFVLGD

-119 EVVVQSLYSAMFKT
+119 EVVVQSLYSAMFK
-133 TAYVPY
+133 ASIYVPY
-139 SAYLASNTGYKLL
+139 SAYLASTTGYKLL
-152 LNPEMSVEFMESNN
+152 MNPEMSVEFMDSDN
-166 TTQKNQI
+166 TTQKNRI

-182 PDTYIQKNQ
+182 PDTFIQKNQ

-201 SKPAASSSV
+201 SKPALSSSV
-210 PTYSLKRHFGF
+210 PTYSLRKHYSF

-231 KQLSLITTSMYS
+231 KQLSLITTSTYM

-262 SLLSIGNKDYLSIND
+262 SLLFIGNKDYLSIND
-277 NKTSSL
+277 NKTSS
-283 SSKFKNTVNEKAKG
+283 SSKYKNAVNDKAKE
-297 AEGGAIE
+297 AEGEAIE

-311 SELKV
+311 SDFKV
-316 SGSAI
+316 SGSI
-321 NESGKPRNRKK
+321 IDESGKLRDSKK
-332 QGGLNDFLNDAS
+332 QGRLNGFLNDFSELS
-344 ELSNESENNLSG
+344 ELSNGSEDNPSG
-356 RDAHVGLK
+356 RDAHLGEK

-371 ADKAKKDNQFI
+371 ADKTKEDNRFI

-390 QLLAGI
+390 
-396 DTKRNVLP
+396 K
-404 PSDGKLVVKN
+404 
-414 KNDEINGG
+414 
-422 ILPVDDGIVTAKSNN
+422 
-437 SKSNDDILLK
+437 
-447 KETINP
+447 
-453 QNSNSNNQYIN
+453 
-464 ASQAELD
+464 
-471 RLLAGVDVND
+471 LLAGVDAKD
-481 NKVTPTGAKTMS
+481 NM
-493 NLGKN
+493 
-498 SKNYSKMTP
+498 
-507 GDTNLAPKLDKN
+507 
-519 NEIYN
+519 
-524 LVTPVG
+524 
-530 ANLMSK
+530 
-536 LVKNSENDSKI
+536 
-547 TPGDT
+547 
-552 KLAPKLDKNNEID
+552 
-565 NLVTPI
+565 
-571 GANLM
+571 
-576 SKLSTEIKGGTNVSP
+576 VSP
-591 SGDSLGTKNSANNT
+591 GGDSLGSQNSANNT

-612 SGDSLSTKNN
+612 SGDSLGTKNS
-622 VNKTNGIRRSPSG
+622 VNKANGTRMYPGGDNLGSQNSANNTNGVSESPSG
-635 DSLGSKNSADN
+635 DSLGTKNNVNKA
-646 TNGVSESPSGDNLGS
+646 NGIRMYPSGDNLGS

-695 SALMNLKL
+695 STLMNLKL
-703 ISASAASEK
+703 ISASAASKK
-712 PVDAFRYPTTN
+712 PVDAFRYPTVN
-723 PDNLLRNINLISNPT
+723 PDNLLRNINLISNPA

-843 LKSYLTDEN
+843 LKSYLSDEN
-852 GERVFLSQMYKQ
+852 GERIFLSQMYKQ

-885 LLGSNYSMDYYQTI
+885 LLGSNYSMDYYQTV
-899 KKYVT
+899 KKYVA
-904 EINKSSS
+904 EINKKST

-930 ELATQSLDKLSV
+930 ELATQSLDKLSGL
-942 FNENSP
+942 NENSP

-989 SLDTVIQTLELVN
+989 SLDTVIQTLELIN
-1002 RANTVK
+1002 RASALK

-1099 EYVSMLKWSTNT
+1099 EYITPLKWSTNT

-1145 KTVLERW
+1145 RTVLERW

-1176 ILEEESILNHM
+1176 ILEEESILNHL

-1202 LKSN
+1202 FHND

>member
-1 MFLFSPKRFKGSL
+1 MYLFNPKRFKGSL
-14 SLSESDMLL
+14 SLTEKDMTL
-23 LQLICNFGFVNE
+23 LQLICRFGFVNDS
-35 FQLDMLYSIVKH
+35 QLDMLYSVVQH
-47 YPTMLS
+47 YPTRFF
-53 HHILDDWCRYSG
+53 HPILLKWTQYSG
-65 LLKKV
+65 LLQKRKKPRIIT
-70 KKSKLTTASSVLHTV
+70 STSVIRNV

-93 TFLNDNSFSLGD
+93 SFLNENGFVLGD

-119 EVVVQSLYSAMFKT
+119 EVVVQSLYSAMFK
-133 TAYVPY
+133 ASIYVPY
-139 SAYLASNTGYKLL
+139 SAYLASTTGYKLL
-152 LNPEMSVEFMESNN
+152 MNPEMSVEFMDSDN
-166 TTQKNQI
+166 TTQKNRI

-182 PDTYIQKNQ
+182 PDTFIQKNQ

-201 SKPAASSSV
+201 SKPALSSSV
-210 PTYSLKRHFGF
+210 PTYSLRKHYSF

-231 KQLSLITTSMYS
+231 KQLSLITTSTYM

-262 SLLSIGNKDYLSIND
+262 SLLFIGNKDYLSIND
-277 NKTSSL
+277 NKTSS
-283 SSKFKNTVNEKAKG
+283 SSKYKNAVNDKAKE
-297 AEGGAIE
+297 AEGEAIE

-311 SELKV
+311 SDFKV
-316 SGSAI
+316 SGSI
-321 NESGKPRNRKK
+321 IDESGKLRDSKK
-332 QGGLNDFLNDAS
+332 QGRLNGFLNDFS
-344 ELSNESENNLSG
+344 ELSNGSEDKPSG
-356 RDAHVGLK
+356 RDAHLGEK

-371 ADKAKKDNQFI
+371 ADKDNRFI

-390 QLLAGI
+390 
-396 DTKRNVLP
+396 K
-404 PSDGKLVVKN
+404 
-414 KNDEINGG
+414 
-422 ILPVDDGIVTAKSNN
+422 
-437 SKSNDDILLK
+437 
-447 KETINP
+447 
-453 QNSNSNNQYIN
+453 
-464 ASQAELD
+464 
-471 RLLAGVDVND
+471 LLAGVDAKD
-481 NKVTPTGAKTMS
+481 NMVS
-493 NLGKN
+493 L
-498 SKNYSKMTP
+498 S
-507 GDTNLAPKLDKN
+507 GDTLR
-519 NEIYN
+519 
-524 LVTPVG
+524 
-530 ANLMSK
+530 
-536 LVKNSENDSKI
+536 
-547 TPGDT
+547 
-552 KLAPKLDKNNEID
+552 
-565 NLVTPI
+565 
-571 GANLM
+571 
-576 SKLSTEIKGGTNVSP
+576 
-591 SGDSLGTKNSANNT
+591 
-605 NGVSESP
+605 
-612 SGDSLSTKNN
+612 TKNN
-622 VNKTNGIRRSPSG
+622 VNNTNGASGYPMGDTLGTKISANSTNGIRKSPGG
-635 DSLGSKNSADN
+635 DTLGTKISANSTNGIRKSPGGDTLGTKISANSINGIRKSPGGDTLGTKISANSA
-646 TNGVSESPSGDNLGS
+646 NGIRKSPGGDNLGS

-695 SALMNLKL
+695 STLMNLKL
-703 ISASAASEK
+703 ISASAASKK
-712 PVDAFRYPTTN
+712 PVDAFRYPTVN
-723 PDNLLRNINLISNPT
+723 PDNLLRNINLISNPA

-843 LKSYLTDEN
+843 LKSYLSDEN
-852 GERVFLSQMYKQ
+852 GERIFLSQMYKQ

-874 VSESQIDLTQF
+874 VSESQVDLTQF

-899 KKYVT
+899 KKYVA
-904 EINKSSS
+904 EINKNSS

-916 LELSKEFSTIIHDP
+916 LELSKEFSAIIHDP
-930 ELATQSLDKLSV
+930 ELATQPLDKLSGL
-942 FNENSP
+942 NENSP

-963 ILGTIHYRNKL
+963 ILGTIHYRNKP

-1002 RANTVK
+1002 RASALK

-1048 LIQPLTGLKD
+1048 MIQPLTGLKD

-1099 EYVSMLKWSTNT
+1099 EYITPLKWSTNT
-1111 KARSYDELHQLAL
+1111 KARSYDKLHKLAL
-1124 KMEKKEFVDQLKLNE
+1124 KMD
-1139 IPLGLF
+1139 
-1145 KTVLERW
+1145 
-1152 PKGIYDLPLI
+1152 
-1162 EKLPYIDLDQEQPT
+1162 
-1176 ILEEESILNHM
+1176 
-1187 YAPNSV
+1187 V
-1193 IPSSRIQLK
+1193 I
-1202 LKSN
+1202 

>member
-1 MFLFSPKRFKGSL
+1 LEVFHVFNPKRFKGSL
-14 SLSESDMLL
+14 SLTEKDMTL
-23 LQLICNFGFVNE
+23 LQLICRFGFVNDS
-35 FQLDMLYSIVKH
+35 QLDMLYSVVQH
-47 YPTMLS
+47 YPTRFF
-53 HHILDDWCRYSG
+53 HPILLKWTQYSG
-65 LLKKV
+65 LLQKRKKPRTFT
-70 KKSKLTTASSVLHTV
+70 STSVIRNV

-93 TFLNDNSFSLGD
+93 TFLNDNGFVLGD

-119 EVVVQSLYSAMFKT
+119 EVIVQSLYSVMFK
-133 TAYVPY
+133 ASIYVPY
-139 SAYLASNTGYKLL
+139 SAYLASTTGYKLL
-152 LNPEMSVEFMESNN
+152 LNPEMSVEFMDSDN
-166 TTQKNQI
+166 TTQKNQKNRI
-173 LLDPEGFRL
+173 LLNPEGFRL
-182 PDTYIQKNQ
+182 PDTFIQKHQ
-191 IWNPEVAPRN
+191 IWNPEKAPRN

-210 PTYSLKRHFGF
+210 PTYSLRKHYSF

-231 KQLSLITTSMYS
+231 KQLSLITTSMYD

-250 DSNDLSILGNNY
+250 SSNDLSILGNNY
-262 SLLSIGNKDYLSIND
+262 SLLSIGNKDYLSINS

-283 SSKFKNTVNEKAKG
+283 SSKFKNTVNDKAKG

-311 SELKV
+311 SDFKV
-316 SGSAI
+316 SGSI
-321 NESGKPRNRKK
+321 IDESGKPRDRKK
-332 QGGLNDFLNDAS
+332 QGRLNGFLNDFS
-344 ELSNESENNLSG
+344 ELSNGSEDKPSG
-356 RDAHVGLK
+356 RDAHLGEK

-371 ADKAKKDNQFI
+371 AKKEKKDNQFI

-390 QLLAGI
+390 KLL
-396 DTKRNVLP
+396 
-404 PSDGKLVVKN
+404 S
-414 KNDEINGG
+414 
-422 ILPVDDGIVTAKSNN
+422 
-437 SKSNDDILLK
+437 
-447 KETINP
+447 
-453 QNSNSNNQYIN
+453 
-464 ASQAELD
+464 
-471 RLLAGVDVND
+471 GVDAKD
-481 NKVTPTGAKTMS
+481 NT
-493 NLGKN
+493 
-498 SKNYSKMTP
+498 
-507 GDTNLAPKLDKN
+507 
-519 NEIYN
+519 
-524 LVTPVG
+524 
-530 ANLMSK
+530 
-536 LVKNSENDSKI
+536 
-547 TPGDT
+547 
-552 KLAPKLDKNNEID
+552 
-565 NLVTPI
+565 
-571 GANLM
+571 
-576 SKLSTEIKGGTNVSP
+576 VSP
-591 SGDSLGTKNSANNT
+591 GGDSLGSQNSANNT

-612 SGDSLSTKNN
+612 SGDSLGSQNSVNNTNGVSEYPSGDSLGTKNN
-622 VNKTNGIRRSPSG
+622 VNKANGIRMYPSG
-635 DSLGSKNSADN
+635 DNLGSQNSANN
-646 TNGVSESPSGDNLGS
+646 TNGVSESPSGDSLGTKS
-661 QNKKGFIYRLSGVS
+661 SLNIANGVSGYPSGDTLGTQNKNGFLYRLSGVS
-675 SPIQITNTQDFKKNP
+675 SPIQITDTQNFKKNP

-695 SALMNLKL
+695 SSLMNLKL
-703 ISASAASEK
+703 ISTSAASEK
-712 PVDAFRYPTTN
+712 PVDAFRYPTAN
-723 PDNLLRNINLISNPT
+723 PDNLLRNINLISNPA

-843 LKSYLTDEN
+843 LKSYLSDEN
-852 GERVFLSQMYKQ
+852 GERIFLSQMYKQ

-899 KKYVT
+899 KKYVA
-904 EINKSSS
+904 EINKNSS

-916 LELSKEFSTIIHDP
+916 LELSKEFSAIIHDP
-930 ELATQSLDKLSV
+930 ELATQPLDKLSSL
-942 FNENSP
+942 NENSP

-974 SRQRYNQPVIIGDEH
+974 SRQRYNQPVIAGDEH

-1002 RANTVK
+1002 RASALK

-1048 LIQPLTGLKD
+1048 MIQPLTGLKD

-1099 EYVSMLKWSTNT
+1099 EYITPLKWSTNT
-1111 KARSYDELHQLAL
+1111 KARSYDKLHKLAL
-1124 KMEKKEFVDQLKLNE
+1124 KMD
-1139 IPLGLF
+1139 
-1145 KTVLERW
+1145 
-1152 PKGIYDLPLI
+1152 
-1162 EKLPYIDLDQEQPT
+1162 
-1176 ILEEESILNHM
+1176 
-1187 YAPNSV
+1187 V
-1193 IPSSRIQLK
+1193 I
-1202 LKSN
+1202 

>member
-1 MFLFSPKRFKGSL
+1 M
-14 SLSESDMLL
+14 
-23 LQLICNFGFVNE
+23 
-35 FQLDMLYSIVKH
+35 
-47 YPTMLS
+47 
-53 HHILDDWCRYSG
+53 
-65 LLKKV
+65 
-70 KKSKLTTASSVLHTV
+70 
-85 YIPTKICR
+85 
-93 TFLNDNSFSLGD
+93 
-105 DPLVAVNS
+105 
-113 HNEQAI
+113 
-119 EVVVQSLYSAMFKT
+119 
-133 TAYVPY
+133 
-139 SAYLASNTGYKLL
+139 
-152 LNPEMSVEFMESNN
+152 
-166 TTQKNQI
+166 
-173 LLDPEGFRL
+173 
-182 PDTYIQKNQ
+182 
-191 IWNPEVAPRN
+191 
-201 SKPAASSSV
+201 
-210 PTYSLKRHFGF
+210 
-221 IRSISTAPID
+221 
-231 KQLSLITTSMYS
+231 

-250 DSNDLSILGNNY
+250 GSNDLSILGNNY
-262 SLLSIGNKDYLSIND
+262 SLLFIGNNDCLSIND
-277 NKTSSL
+277 NKTNS
-283 SSKFKNTVNEKAKG
+283 SSKYKNTVNDKAKG

-304 SSYLDKE
+304 SSYLAKE

-316 SGSAI
+316 SGSI
-321 NESGKPRNRKK
+321 IDESGKPRDSKK
-332 QGGLNDFLNDAS
+332 QGRLNRFLNDFS
-344 ELSNESENNLSG
+344 ELSNGSEDKPSG
-356 RDAHVGLK
+356 RDAHLGEK

-371 ADKAKKDNQFI
+371 AKKEKKDNQFI

-390 QLLAGI
+390 
-396 DTKRNVLP
+396 K
-404 PSDGKLVVKN
+404 
-414 KNDEINGG
+414 
-422 ILPVDDGIVTAKSNN
+422 
-437 SKSNDDILLK
+437 
-447 KETINP
+447 
-453 QNSNSNNQYIN
+453 
-464 ASQAELD
+464 
-471 RLLAGVDVND
+471 LLAGVDAKD
-481 NKVTPTGAKTMS
+481 NM
-493 NLGKN
+493 
-498 SKNYSKMTP
+498 
-507 GDTNLAPKLDKN
+507 
-519 NEIYN
+519 
-524 LVTPVG
+524 
-530 ANLMSK
+530 
-536 LVKNSENDSKI
+536 
-547 TPGDT
+547 
-552 KLAPKLDKNNEID
+552 
-565 NLVTPI
+565 
-571 GANLM
+571 
-576 SKLSTEIKGGTNVSP
+576 VSP
-591 SGDSLGTKNSANNT
+591 SGDSLGTKKSANGT
-605 NGVSESP
+605 NGA
-612 SGDSLSTKNN
+612 SGYPMGDTLGTKISANSI
-622 VNKTNGIRRSPSG
+622 NGIRKSPGG
-635 DSLGSKNSADN
+635 D
-646 TNGVSESPSGDNLGS
+646 TLGS

-712 PVDAFRYPTTN
+712 PVDAFRYPTAN
-723 PDNLLRNINLISNPT
+723 PDNLLRNINLISNPA

-843 LKSYLTDEN
+843 LKSYLSDEN
-852 GERVFLSQMYKQ
+852 GERIFLSQMYKQ

-899 KKYVT
+899 KKYVA
-904 EINKSSS
+904 EINKNST
-911 QWNAS
+911 QWNAN
-916 LELSKEFSTIIHDP
+916 LELSKEFSMIIHDP
-930 ELATQSLDKLSV
+930 ELATQPLDKLSS

-989 SLDTVIQTLELVN
+989 SLDTVIQTLELIN
-1002 RANTVK
+1002 RASALK

-1099 EYVSMLKWSTNT
+1099 EYITPLKWSTNT

-1145 KTVLERW
+1145 RTVLERW

-1176 ILEEESILNHM
+1176 ILEEESILNHL

-1202 LKSN
+1202 FHND

>member
-1 MFLFSPKRFKGSL
+1 MYLFNPKRFKGSL
-14 SLSESDMLL
+14 SLTEKDMTL
-23 LQLICNFGFVNE
+23 LQLICRFGFVNDS
-35 FQLDMLYSIVKH
+35 QLDMLYSVVQH
-47 YPTMLS
+47 YPTRFF
-53 HHILDDWCRYSG
+53 HPILLKWTQYSG
-65 LLKKV
+65 LLQKRKKPRIIT
-70 KKSKLTTASSVLHTV
+70 STSVIRNV

-93 TFLNDNSFSLGD
+93 SFLNENGFVLGD

-119 EVVVQSLYSAMFKT
+119 EVVVQSLYSAMFK
-133 TAYVPY
+133 ASIYVPY
-139 SAYLASNTGYKLL
+139 SAYLASTTGYKLL
-152 LNPEMSVEFMESNN
+152 MNPEMSVEFMDSDN
-166 TTQKNQI
+166 TTQKNRI

-182 PDTYIQKNQ
+182 PDTFIQKNQ

-201 SKPAASSSV
+201 SKPALSSSV
-210 PTYSLKRHFGF
+210 PTYSLRKHYSF

-231 KQLSLITTSMYS
+231 KQLSLITTSTYM

-262 SLLSIGNKDYLSIND
+262 SLLFIGNKDYLSIND
-277 NKTSSL
+277 NKTSS
-283 SSKFKNTVNEKAKG
+283 SSKYKNAVNDKAKE
-297 AEGGAIE
+297 AEGEAIE

-311 SELKV
+311 SDFKV
-316 SGSAI
+316 SGSI
-321 NESGKPRNRKK
+321 IDESGKLRDSKK
-332 QGGLNDFLNDAS
+332 QGRLNGFLNDFS
-344 ELSNESENNLSG
+344 ELSNGSEDKPSG
-356 RDAHVGLK
+356 RDAHLGEK

-371 ADKAKKDNQFI
+371 ADKTKEDNRFI

-390 QLLAGI
+390 
-396 DTKRNVLP
+396 K
-404 PSDGKLVVKN
+404 
-414 KNDEINGG
+414 
-422 ILPVDDGIVTAKSNN
+422 
-437 SKSNDDILLK
+437 
-447 KETINP
+447 
-453 QNSNSNNQYIN
+453 
-464 ASQAELD
+464 
-471 RLLAGVDVND
+471 LLAGVDAKD
-481 NKVTPTGAKTMS
+481 NM
-493 NLGKN
+493 
-498 SKNYSKMTP
+498 
-507 GDTNLAPKLDKN
+507 
-519 NEIYN
+519 
-524 LVTPVG
+524 
-530 ANLMSK
+530 
-536 LVKNSENDSKI
+536 
-547 TPGDT
+547 
-552 KLAPKLDKNNEID
+552 
-565 NLVTPI
+565 
-571 GANLM
+571 
-576 SKLSTEIKGGTNVSP
+576 VSP
-591 SGDSLGTKNSANNT
+591 SGDSLGTKKSANSINGIRKSPGGDSLGSQNSANNT

-612 SGDSLSTKNN
+612 SGDSLGTKNS
-622 VNKTNGIRRSPSG
+622 VNKANGTRMYPG
-635 DSLGSKNSADN
+635 
-646 TNGVSESPSGDNLGS
+646 GDNLGS

-695 SALMNLKL
+695 STLMNLKL
-703 ISASAASEK
+703 ISASAASKK
-712 PVDAFRYPTTN
+712 PVDAFRYPTVN
-723 PDNLLRNINLISNPT
+723 PDNLLRNINLISNPA

-843 LKSYLTDEN
+843 LKSYLSDEN
-852 GERVFLSQMYKQ
+852 GERIFLSQMYKQ

-899 KKYVT
+899 KKYVA
-904 EINKSSS
+904 EINKNSS

-916 LELSKEFSTIIHDP
+916 LELSKEFSAIIHDP
-930 ELATQSLDKLSV
+930 ELATQPLDKLSSL
-942 FNENSP
+942 NENSP

-989 SLDTVIQTLELVN
+989 SLDTVIQTLELIN
-1002 RANTVK
+1002 RASALK

-1048 LIQPLTGLKD
+1048 MIQPLTGLKD

-1099 EYVSMLKWSTNT
+1099 EYITPLKWSTNT

-1145 KTVLERW
+1145 RTVLERW

-1176 ILEEESILNHM
+1176 ILEEESILNHL

-1202 LKSN
+1202 FHND

>member
-1 MFLFSPKRFKGSL
+1 
-14 SLSESDMLL
+14 
-23 LQLICNFGFVNE
+23 
-35 FQLDMLYSIVKH
+35 
-47 YPTMLS
+47 
-53 HHILDDWCRYSG
+53 
-65 LLKKV
+65 
-70 KKSKLTTASSVLHTV
+70 
-85 YIPTKICR
+85 
-93 TFLNDNSFSLGD
+93 
-105 DPLVAVNS
+105 
-113 HNEQAI
+113 
-119 EVVVQSLYSAMFKT
+119 MFKAST
-133 TAYVPY
+133 CVSY
-139 SAYLASNTGYKLL
+139 SVYLASNTGYKLL
-152 LNPEMSVEFMESNN
+152 MNPEISVEFMDSDN

-182 PDTYIQKNQ
+182 PDTFIQKHQ
-191 IWNPEVAPRN
+191 IWNPEKTPRN
-201 SKPAASSSV
+201 SKPASSSSV
-210 PTYSLKRHFGF
+210 PTYSLRKHYSF

-231 KQLSLITTSMYS
+231 KQLSLITTSMYD

-250 DSNDLSILGNNY
+250 SSNDLSILGNNY
-262 SLLSIGNKDYLSIND
+262 SLLSIGNKDYLSINS
-277 NKTSSL
+277 NKTSS
-283 SSKFKNTVNEKAKG
+283 SSKYKNAVNDKAKE

-311 SELKV
+311 SDFKV
-316 SGSAI
+316 SGSI
-321 NESGKPRNRKK
+321 IDESGKPRDRKK
-332 QGGLNDFLNDAS
+332 QGRLNGFLNDFS
-344 ELSNESENNLSG
+344 ELSNGSEDKPSG
-356 RDAHVGLK
+356 RDAHLGEK

-371 ADKAKKDNQFI
+371 ADKTKEDNRFI

-390 QLLAGI
+390 
-396 DTKRNVLP
+396 K
-404 PSDGKLVVKN
+404 
-414 KNDEINGG
+414 
-422 ILPVDDGIVTAKSNN
+422 
-437 SKSNDDILLK
+437 
-447 KETINP
+447 
-453 QNSNSNNQYIN
+453 
-464 ASQAELD
+464 
-471 RLLAGVDVND
+471 LLAGVDAKD
-481 NKVTPTGAKTMS
+481 NT
-493 NLGKN
+493 
-498 SKNYSKMTP
+498 
-507 GDTNLAPKLDKN
+507 
-519 NEIYN
+519 
-524 LVTPVG
+524 
-530 ANLMSK
+530 
-536 LVKNSENDSKI
+536 
-547 TPGDT
+547 
-552 KLAPKLDKNNEID
+552 
-565 NLVTPI
+565 
-571 GANLM
+571 
-576 SKLSTEIKGGTNVSP
+576 VSP
-591 SGDSLGTKNSANNT
+591 FGDSLGAKISANST
-605 NGVSESP
+605 NGVSGYP
-612 SGDSLSTKNN
+612 SGDTLGTKNN
-622 VNKTNGIRRSPSG
+622 VNNANGIKRYPMGDALGTKSSLNIANGVRRYPGGDTLGTKSSLNIANGIRRYPSG
-635 DSLGSKNSADN
+635 DTLG
-646 TNGVSESPSGDNLGS
+646 T
-661 QNKKGFIYRLSGVS
+661 QNKNGFLYRLSGVS
-675 SPIQITNTQDFKKNP
+675 SPIQITDTQNFKKNP

-695 SALMNLKL
+695 SSLMNLKL
-703 ISASAASEK
+703 ISTSAASEK
-712 PVDAFRYPTTN
+712 PVDAFRYPTAN
-723 PDNLLRNINLISNPT
+723 PDNLLRNINLISNPA

-843 LKSYLTDEN
+843 LKSYLSDEN
-852 GERVFLSQMYKQ
+852 GERIFLSQMYKQ

-899 KKYVT
+899 KKYVA
-904 EINKSSS
+904 EINKKST

-930 ELATQSLDKLSV
+930 ELATQPLDKLSGL
-942 FNENSP
+942 NENSP

-1002 RANTVK
+1002 RASALK

-1048 LIQPLTGLKD
+1048 MIQPLTGLKD

-1066 RWLTIQ
+1066 RWLPIQ

-1099 EYVSMLKWSTNT
+1099 EYITPLKWSTNT

-1124 KMEKKEFVDQLKLNE
+1124 KMEKKEFVDQLKLN
-1139 IPLGLF
+1139 F
-1145 KTVLERW
+1145 
-1152 PKGIYDLPLI
+1152 
-1162 EKLPYIDLDQEQPT
+1162 QQ
-1176 ILEEESILNHM
+1176 SNH
-1187 YAPNSV
+1187 
-1193 IPSSRIQLK
+1193 
-1202 LKSN
+1202 

>member
-1 MFLFSPKRFKGSL
+1 MT
-14 SLSESDMLL
+14 L
-23 LQLICNFGFVNE
+23 LQLICRFGFVNDS
-35 FQLDMLYSIVKH
+35 QLDMLYSVVQH
-47 YPTMLS
+47 YPTRFF
-53 HHILDDWCRYSG
+53 HPILLKWTQYSG
-65 LLKKV
+65 LLQKRKKPRTIT
-70 KKSKLTTASSVLHTV
+70 STSVIRNV

-93 TFLNDNSFSLGD
+93 TFLNDNGFVLGD

-119 EVVVQSLYSAMFKT
+119 EVVVQSLYSAMFKAS
-133 TAYVPY
+133 AYVPY
-139 SAYLASNTGYKLL
+139 STYLASTTGYKLL
-152 LNPEMSVEFMESNN
+152 MNPEMSVEFMDSDN
-166 TTQKNQI
+166 TTQKNRI
-173 LLDPEGFRL
+173 ILDPEGFRL
-182 PDTYIQKNQ
+182 PDTFIQKNQ
-191 IWNPEVAPRN
+191 IWNPEVALRN
-201 SKPAASSSV
+201 SKPAVSSSV

-231 KQLSLITTSMYS
+231 KQLSLITTSTYM

-262 SLLSIGNKDYLSIND
+262 PLLSIGNKDYLSIND

-321 NESGKPRNRKK
+321 KESGKPRDRKK
-332 QGGLNDFLNDAS
+332 QSELNGFLNDSS
-344 ELSNESENNLSG
+344 ELSNGLKDSSSG
-356 RDAHVGLK
+356 RDAHVGRK
-364 GSKSASK
+364 SSKSVSR
-371 ADKAKKDNQFI
+371 ADKSPKDNQFI

-390 QLLAGI
+390 
-396 DTKRNVLP
+396 K
-404 PSDGKLVVKN
+404 
-414 KNDEINGG
+414 
-422 ILPVDDGIVTAKSNN
+422 
-437 SKSNDDILLK
+437 
-447 KETINP
+447 
-453 QNSNSNNQYIN
+453 
-464 ASQAELD
+464 
-471 RLLAGVDVND
+471 LLAGVDTNE
-481 NKVTPTGAKTMS
+481 NTVTPTGA
-493 NLGKN
+493 NLTSKMDVSKGNN
-498 SKNYSKMTP
+498 SKVTP
-507 GDTNLAPKLDKN
+507 DDTRLAPKLDK
-519 NEIYN
+519 
-524 LVTPVG
+524 
-530 ANLMSK
+530 
-536 LVKNSENDSKI
+536 D
-547 TPGDT
+547 
-552 KLAPKLDKNNEID
+552 NEID
-565 NLVTPI
+565 SRMTPT
-571 GANLM
+571 GAKM
-576 SKLSTEIKGGTNVSP
+576 VSK
-591 SGDSLGTKNSANNT
+591 
-605 NGVSESP
+605 
-612 SGDSLSTKNN
+612 
-622 VNKTNGIRRSPSG
+622 
-635 DSLGSKNSADN
+635 
-646 TNGVSESPSGDNLGS
+646 
-661 QNKKGFIYRLSGVS
+661 NKKGFIYRLSGVS
-675 SPIQITNTQDFKKNP
+675 SPIQITNTKDFKKNS

-703 ISASAASEK
+703 ISASAASKK
-712 PVDAFRYPTTN
+712 PVDAFRYPTAN
-723 PDNLLRNINLISNPT
+723 PDNLLRNINLISNPA

-843 LKSYLTDEN
+843 LKSYLSDEN
-852 GERVFLSQMYKQ
+852 GERIFLSQMYKQ

-904 EINKSSS
+904 EINKNSS

-930 ELATQSLDKLSV
+930 ELATQPLDKLSSL
-942 FNENSP
+942 NENSP

-974 SRQRYNQPVIIGDEH
+974 SRQRYNQPIIAGDEH
-989 SLDTVIQTLELVN
+989 SLDTIIQTLELVTQAN
-1002 RANTVK
+1002 RFK
-1008 DTCPPVVVYPHRERP
+1008 DTCPPVVIYPHRERP

-1081 KIGAIN
+1081 KMGAIN

-1145 KTVLERW
+1145 RTVLERW

-1193 IPSSRIQLK
+1193 IPSSRIQLQFH
-1202 LKSN
+1202 NDN

>member
-1 MFLFSPKRFKGSL
+1 MYLFNPKRFKGSL
-14 SLSESDMLL
+14 SLTEKDMTL
-23 LQLICNFGFVNE
+23 LQLICRFGFVNDS
-35 FQLDMLYSIVKH
+35 QLDMLYSVVQH
-47 YPTMLS
+47 YPTRFF
-53 HHILDDWCRYSG
+53 HPILLKWTQYSG
-65 LLKKV
+65 LLQKRKKPRIIT
-70 KKSKLTTASSVLHTV
+70 STSVIRNV

-93 TFLNDNSFSLGD
+93 SFLNENGFVLGD

-119 EVVVQSLYSAMFKT
+119 EVVVQSLYSAMFK
-133 TAYVPY
+133 ASIYVPY
-139 SAYLASNTGYKLL
+139 SAYLASTTGYKLL
-152 LNPEMSVEFMESNN
+152 MNPEMSVEFMDSDN
-166 TTQKNQI
+166 TTQKNRI

-182 PDTYIQKNQ
+182 PDTFIQKNQ

-201 SKPAASSSV
+201 SKPALSSSV
-210 PTYSLKRHFGF
+210 PTYSLRKHYSF

-231 KQLSLITTSMYS
+231 KQLSLITTSTYM

-262 SLLSIGNKDYLSIND
+262 SLLFIGNKDYLSIND
-277 NKTSSL
+277 NKTSS
-283 SSKFKNTVNEKAKG
+283 SSKYKNAVNDKAKE
-297 AEGGAIE
+297 AEGEAIE

-311 SELKV
+311 SDFKV
-316 SGSAI
+316 SGSI
-321 NESGKPRNRKK
+321 IDESGKPRDSKK
-332 QGGLNDFLNDAS
+332 QGRLNGFLNDFS
-344 ELSNESENNLSG
+344 ELSNGSEDKPSG
-356 RDAHVGLK
+356 RDAHLGEK

-371 ADKAKKDNQFI
+371 AKKEKKDNQFI

-390 QLLAGI
+390 
-396 DTKRNVLP
+396 K
-404 PSDGKLVVKN
+404 
-414 KNDEINGG
+414 
-422 ILPVDDGIVTAKSNN
+422 
-437 SKSNDDILLK
+437 
-447 KETINP
+447 
-453 QNSNSNNQYIN
+453 
-464 ASQAELD
+464 
-471 RLLAGVDVND
+471 LLAGVDAKD
-481 NKVTPTGAKTMS
+481 NM
-493 NLGKN
+493 
-498 SKNYSKMTP
+498 
-507 GDTNLAPKLDKN
+507 
-519 NEIYN
+519 
-524 LVTPVG
+524 
-530 ANLMSK
+530 
-536 LVKNSENDSKI
+536 
-547 TPGDT
+547 
-552 KLAPKLDKNNEID
+552 
-565 NLVTPI
+565 
-571 GANLM
+571 
-576 SKLSTEIKGGTNVSP
+576 VSP
-591 SGDSLGTKNSANNT
+591 SGDSLGTKKSANST
-605 NGVSESP
+605 NGA
-612 SGDSLSTKNN
+612 SGYPMGDTLGTKISANSI
-622 VNKTNGIRRSPSG
+622 NGIRKSPGG
-635 DSLGSKNSADN
+635 DTLGTKISANSI
-646 TNGVSESPSGDNLGS
+646 NGIRKSPGGDTLGS

-712 PVDAFRYPTTN
+712 PVDAFRYPTAN
-723 PDNLLRNINLISNPT
+723 PDNLLRNINLISNPA

-843 LKSYLTDEN
+843 LKSYLSDEN
-852 GERVFLSQMYKQ
+852 GERIFLSQMYKQ

-899 KKYVT
+899 QKYVA
-904 EINKSSS
+904 EINKNST
-911 QWNAS
+911 QWNAN
-916 LELSKEFSTIIHDP
+916 LKLSKEFSTIIHDP
-930 ELATQSLDKLSV
+930 ELATQPLDKLSGL
-942 FNENSP
+942 NENSP
-948 AKGLWRYTDTMYASP
+948 AKGLWRYTDTMYVSP

-1008 DTCPPVVVYPHRERP
+1008 DTCPPVVIYPHRERP

-1099 EYVSMLKWSTNT
+1099 EYITPLKWSTNT
-1111 KARSYDELHQLAL
+1111 KARSYDELHKLAL
-1124 KMEKKEFVDQLKLNE
+1124 KMKKKEFVDQLKLNE

-1176 ILEEESILNHM
+1176 ILEEESILNHL

-1193 IPSSRIQLK
+1193 IPSSRIQLQFH
-1202 LKSN
+1202 NDN

>member
-1 MFLFSPKRFKGSL
+1 MYLFNPKRFKGSL
-14 SLSESDMLL
+14 SLTEKDMTL
-23 LQLICNFGFVNE
+23 LQLICRFGFVNDS
-35 FQLDMLYSIVKH
+35 QLDMLYSVVQH
-47 YPTMLS
+47 YPTRFF
-53 HHILDDWCRYSG
+53 HPILLKWTQYSG
-65 LLKKV
+65 LLQKRKKPRIIT
-70 KKSKLTTASSVLHTV
+70 STSVIRNV

-93 TFLNDNSFSLGD
+93 SFLNENGFVLGD

-119 EVVVQSLYSAMFKT
+119 EVVVQSLYSAMFK
-133 TAYVPY
+133 ASIYVPY
-139 SAYLASNTGYKLL
+139 SAYLASTTGYKLL
-152 LNPEMSVEFMESNN
+152 MNPEMSVEFMDSDN
-166 TTQKNQI
+166 TTQKNRI

-182 PDTYIQKNQ
+182 PDTFIQKNQ

-201 SKPAASSSV
+201 SKPALSSSV
-210 PTYSLKRHFGF
+210 PTYSLRKHYSF

-231 KQLSLITTSMYS
+231 KQLSLITTSTYM

-262 SLLSIGNKDYLSIND
+262 SLLFIGNKDYLSIND
-277 NKTSSL
+277 NKTSS
-283 SSKFKNTVNEKAKG
+283 SSKYKNAVNDKAKE
-297 AEGGAIE
+297 AEGEAIE

-311 SELKV
+311 SDFKV
-316 SGSAI
+316 SGSI
-321 NESGKPRNRKK
+321 IDESGKPRDSKK
-332 QGGLNDFLNDAS
+332 QGRLNGFLNDFSELS
-344 ELSNESENNLSG
+344 ELSNGSEDNPSG
-356 RDAHVGLK
+356 RDAHLGEK

-371 ADKAKKDNQFI
+371 ADKTKEDNRFI

-390 QLLAGI
+390 
-396 DTKRNVLP
+396 K
-404 PSDGKLVVKN
+404 
-414 KNDEINGG
+414 
-422 ILPVDDGIVTAKSNN
+422 
-437 SKSNDDILLK
+437 
-447 KETINP
+447 
-453 QNSNSNNQYIN
+453 
-464 ASQAELD
+464 
-471 RLLAGVDVND
+471 LLAGVDAKD
-481 NKVTPTGAKTMS
+481 NM
-493 NLGKN
+493 
-498 SKNYSKMTP
+498 
-507 GDTNLAPKLDKN
+507 
-519 NEIYN
+519 
-524 LVTPVG
+524 
-530 ANLMSK
+530 
-536 LVKNSENDSKI
+536 
-547 TPGDT
+547 
-552 KLAPKLDKNNEID
+552 
-565 NLVTPI
+565 
-571 GANLM
+571 
-576 SKLSTEIKGGTNVSP
+576 VSP
-591 SGDSLGTKNSANNT
+591 SGDSLGTKKSANGTNGASGYPRGDTLGTKISANSINGIRKSPGGDTLGTKISANSINGIRKSPGGDTLGAKISANSAN
-605 NGVSESP
+605 GVGGSL
-612 SGDSLSTKNN
+612 SGDILGTKNN
-622 VNKTNGIRRSPSG
+622 VNNANGIRKSPGG
-635 DSLGSKNSADN
+635 DTLG
-646 TNGVSESPSGDNLGS
+646 T
-661 QNKKGFIYRLSGVS
+661 QNKTGFLYRLSGVS
-675 SPIQITNTQDFKKNP
+675 SPIQITDTQNFKKNP

-695 SALMNLKL
+695 SSLMNLKL

-712 PVDAFRYPTTN
+712 PVDAFRYPTAN
-723 PDNLLRNINLISNPT
+723 PDNLLRNINLISNPA

-843 LKSYLTDEN
+843 LKSYLSDEN
-852 GERVFLSQMYKQ
+852 GERIFLSQMYKQ

-899 KKYVT
+899 KKYVA
-904 EINKSSS
+904 EINKNST
-911 QWNAS
+911 QWNAN
-916 LELSKEFSTIIHDP
+916 LELSKEFSMIIHDP
-930 ELATQSLDKLSV
+930 ELATQPLDKLSS

-989 SLDTVIQTLELVN
+989 SLDTVIQTLELIN
-1002 RANTVK
+1002 RASALK

-1048 LIQPLTGLKD
+1048 MIQPLTGLKD

-1099 EYVSMLKWSTNT
+1099 EYITPLKWSTNT

-1145 KTVLERW
+1145 RTVLERW

-1176 ILEEESILNHM
+1176 ILEEESILNHL

-1202 LKSN
+1202 FHND

>member
-1 MFLFSPKRFKGSL
+1 MYLFNPKRFKGSL
-14 SLSESDMLL
+14 SLTEKDMTL
-23 LQLICNFGFVNE
+23 LQLICRFGFVNDS
-35 FQLDMLYSIVKH
+35 QLDMLYSVVQH
-47 YPTMLS
+47 YPTRFF
-53 HHILDDWCRYSG
+53 HPILLKWTQYSG
-65 LLKKV
+65 LLQKRKKPRIIT
-70 KKSKLTTASSVLHTV
+70 STSVIRNV

-93 TFLNDNSFSLGD
+93 SFLNENGFVLGD

-119 EVVVQSLYSAMFKT
+119 EVVVQSLYSAMFK
-133 TAYVPY
+133 ASIYVPY
-139 SAYLASNTGYKLL
+139 SAYLASTTGYKLL
-152 LNPEMSVEFMESNN
+152 MNPEMSVEFMDSDN
-166 TTQKNQI
+166 TTQKNRI

-182 PDTYIQKNQ
+182 PDTFIQKNQ

-201 SKPAASSSV
+201 SKPALSSSV
-210 PTYSLKRHFGF
+210 PTYSLRKHYSF

-231 KQLSLITTSMYS
+231 KQLSLITTSTYM

-262 SLLSIGNKDYLSIND
+262 SLLFIGNKDYLSIND
-277 NKTSSL
+277 NKTSS
-283 SSKFKNTVNEKAKG
+283 SSKYKNAVNDKAKE
-297 AEGGAIE
+297 AEGEAIE

-311 SELKV
+311 SDFKV
-316 SGSAI
+316 SGSI
-321 NESGKPRNRKK
+321 IDESGKPRDSKK
-332 QGGLNDFLNDAS
+332 QGRLNGFLNDFSELS
-344 ELSNESENNLSG
+344 ELSNGSEDNPSG
-356 RDAHVGLK
+356 RDAHLGEK

-371 ADKAKKDNQFI
+371 ADKTKEDNRFI

-390 QLLAGI
+390 
-396 DTKRNVLP
+396 K
-404 PSDGKLVVKN
+404 
-414 KNDEINGG
+414 
-422 ILPVDDGIVTAKSNN
+422 
-437 SKSNDDILLK
+437 
-447 KETINP
+447 
-453 QNSNSNNQYIN
+453 
-464 ASQAELD
+464 
-471 RLLAGVDVND
+471 LLAGVDAKD
-481 NKVTPTGAKTMS
+481 NM
-493 NLGKN
+493 
-498 SKNYSKMTP
+498 
-507 GDTNLAPKLDKN
+507 
-519 NEIYN
+519 
-524 LVTPVG
+524 
-530 ANLMSK
+530 
-536 LVKNSENDSKI
+536 
-547 TPGDT
+547 
-552 KLAPKLDKNNEID
+552 
-565 NLVTPI
+565 
-571 GANLM
+571 
-576 SKLSTEIKGGTNVSP
+576 VSP
-591 SGDSLGTKNSANNT
+591 SGDSLGTKKSANGTNGASGYPMGDTLGTKISANSINGIRKSPGGDSLGSQNSANNT

-612 SGDSLSTKNN
+612 SGDSLGTKNS
-622 VNKTNGIRRSPSG
+622 VNKANGTRMYPGGDNLGSQNSANNTNGVSESPSG
-635 DSLGSKNSADN
+635 DSLGTKNNVNKA
-646 TNGVSESPSGDNLGS
+646 NGTRMYPSGDNLGS

-675 SPIQITNTQDFKKNP
+675 SPIQITDTQNFKKNP

-695 SALMNLKL
+695 STLMNLKL
-703 ISASAASEK
+703 ISASAASKK
-712 PVDAFRYPTTN
+712 PVDAFRYPTVN
-723 PDNLLRNINLISNPT
+723 PDNLLRNINLISNPA

-843 LKSYLTDEN
+843 LKSYLSDEN
-852 GERVFLSQMYKQ
+852 GERIFLSQMYKQ

-885 LLGSNYSMDYYQTI
+885 LLGSNYSMDYYQTV
-899 KKYVT
+899 KKYVA
-904 EINKSSS
+904 EINKNSS

-916 LELSKEFSTIIHDP
+916 LELSKEFSAIIHDP
-930 ELATQSLDKLSV
+930 ELATQPLDKLSSL
-942 FNENSP
+942 NENSP

-989 SLDTVIQTLELVN
+989 SLDTVIQTLELIN
-1002 RANTVK
+1002 RASALK
-1008 DTCPPVVVYPHRERP
+1008 DTCPPVVIYPHRERP

-1048 LIQPLTGLKD
+1048 MIQPLTGLKD
-1058 NLQLHKEL
+1058 NLRLHKEL

-1099 EYVSMLKWSTNT
+1099 EYITPLKWSTNT
-1111 KARSYDELHQLAL
+1111 KARSYDELHKLAL
-1124 KMEKKEFVDQLKLNE
+1124 KMKKKEFVDQLKLNE

-1162 EKLPYIDLDQEQPT
+1162 EKLPYIDLDQEQPN
-1176 ILEEESILNHM
+1176 IFEEESILNHL

-1193 IPSSRIQLK
+1193 IPSSRI
-1202 LKSN
+1202 

>member
-1 MFLFSPKRFKGSL
+1 MYLFNPKRFKGSL
-14 SLSESDMLL
+14 SLSEKDMTL
-23 LQLICNFGFVNE
+23 LQLICRFGFVNDS
-35 FQLDMLYSIVKH
+35 QLDMLYSVVQH
-47 YPTMLS
+47 YPTRFF
-53 HHILDDWCRYSG
+53 HPILLKWTQYSG
-65 LLKKV
+65 LLQKRKKPRTIT
-70 KKSKLTTASSVLHTV
+70 STSVIRNV

-93 TFLNDNSFSLGD
+93 TFLNDNGFVLGD

-119 EVVVQSLYSAMFKT
+119 EVVVQSLYSAMFKAS
-133 TAYVPY
+133 AYVPY
-139 SAYLASNTGYKLL
+139 STYLASTTGYKLL
-152 LNPEMSVEFMESNN
+152 MNPEMSVEFMDSDN
-166 TTQKNQI
+166 TTQKNRI
-173 LLDPEGFRL
+173 ILDPEGFRL
-182 PDTYIQKNQ
+182 PDTFIQKNQ
-191 IWNPEVAPRN
+191 IWNPEVALRN
-201 SKPAASSSV
+201 SKPAVSSSV

-231 KQLSLITTSMYS
+231 KQLSLITTSTYM

-262 SLLSIGNKDYLSIND
+262 PLLSIGNKDYLSIND

-321 NESGKPRNRKK
+321 KESGKPRDRKK
-332 QGGLNDFLNDAS
+332 QSELNGFLNDSS
-344 ELSNESENNLSG
+344 ELSNGLKDSSSG
-356 RDAHVGLK
+356 RDAHVGRK
-364 GSKSASK
+364 SSKSVSR
-371 ADKAKKDNQFI
+371 ADKSPKDNQFI

-390 QLLAGI
+390 
-396 DTKRNVLP
+396 K
-404 PSDGKLVVKN
+404 
-414 KNDEINGG
+414 
-422 ILPVDDGIVTAKSNN
+422 
-437 SKSNDDILLK
+437 
-447 KETINP
+447 
-453 QNSNSNNQYIN
+453 
-464 ASQAELD
+464 
-471 RLLAGVDVND
+471 LLAGVDTNE
-481 NKVTPTGAKTMS
+481 NTVTPTGA
-493 NLGKN
+493 NLTSKMDVSKGNN
-498 SKNYSKMTP
+498 SKVTP
-507 GDTNLAPKLDKN
+507 DDTRLAPKLDK
-519 NEIYN
+519 
-524 LVTPVG
+524 
-530 ANLMSK
+530 
-536 LVKNSENDSKI
+536 D
-547 TPGDT
+547 
-552 KLAPKLDKNNEID
+552 NEID
-565 NLVTPI
+565 SRMTPT
-571 GANLM
+571 GAKM
-576 SKLSTEIKGGTNVSP
+576 VSK
-591 SGDSLGTKNSANNT
+591 
-605 NGVSESP
+605 
-612 SGDSLSTKNN
+612 
-622 VNKTNGIRRSPSG
+622 
-635 DSLGSKNSADN
+635 
-646 TNGVSESPSGDNLGS
+646 
-661 QNKKGFIYRLSGVS
+661 NKKGFIYRLSGVS
-675 SPIQITNTQDFKKNP
+675 SPIQITNTKDFKKNS

-703 ISASAASEK
+703 ISASAASKK
-712 PVDAFRYPTTN
+712 PVDAFRYPTAN
-723 PDNLLRNINLISNPT
+723 PDNLLRNINLISNPA

-843 LKSYLTDEN
+843 LKSYLSDEN
-852 GERVFLSQMYKQ
+852 GERIFLSQMYKQ

-885 LLGSNYSMDYYQTI
+885 LLGSNYSMDYYQTV
-899 KKYVT
+899 KKYVA
-904 EINKSSS
+904 EINRNSS

-916 LELSKEFSTIIHDP
+916 LELSKEFSAIIHDP
-930 ELATQSLDKLSV
+930 ELATQSLDKLSGL
-942 FNENSP
+942 NENSP

-974 SRQRYNQPVIIGDEH
+974 SRQRYNQPIIAGDEH
-989 SLDTVIQTLELVN
+989 SLDTIIQTLELVTQAN
-1002 RANTVK
+1002 RFK
-1008 DTCPPVVVYPHRERP
+1008 DTCPPVVIYPHRERP

-1081 KIGAIN
+1081 KMGAIN

-1099 EYVSMLKWSTNT
+1099 EYITPLKWSTNT
-1111 KARSYDELHQLAL
+1111 KARSYDELHKLAL
-1124 KMEKKEFVDQLKLNE
+1124 KMKKKEFVDQLKLNE

-1193 IPSSRIQLK
+1193 IPSSRIQLQFH
-1202 LKSN
+1202 NDN

>member
-1 MFLFSPKRFKGSL
+1 M
-14 SLSESDMLL
+14 
-23 LQLICNFGFVNE
+23 
-35 FQLDMLYSIVKH
+35 
-47 YPTMLS
+47 
-53 HHILDDWCRYSG
+53 
-65 LLKKV
+65 
-70 KKSKLTTASSVLHTV
+70 
-85 YIPTKICR
+85 
-93 TFLNDNSFSLGD
+93 
-105 DPLVAVNS
+105 
-113 HNEQAI
+113 
-119 EVVVQSLYSAMFKT
+119 
-133 TAYVPY
+133 
-139 SAYLASNTGYKLL
+139 
-152 LNPEMSVEFMESNN
+152 
-166 TTQKNQI
+166 
-173 LLDPEGFRL
+173 
-182 PDTYIQKNQ
+182 
-191 IWNPEVAPRN
+191 
-201 SKPAASSSV
+201 
-210 PTYSLKRHFGF
+210 
-221 IRSISTAPID
+221 
-231 KQLSLITTSMYS
+231 

-250 DSNDLSILGNNY
+250 GSNDLSILGNNY
-262 SLLSIGNKDYLSIND
+262 SLLFIGNNDCLSIND
-277 NKTSSL
+277 NKTNS
-283 SSKFKNTVNEKAKG
+283 SSKYKNTVNDKAKG

-304 SSYLDKE
+304 SSYLAKE

-316 SGSAI
+316 SGSI
-321 NESGKPRNRKK
+321 IDESGKPRDSKK
-332 QGGLNDFLNDAS
+332 QGRLNRFLNDFS
-344 ELSNESENNLSG
+344 ELSNGSEDKPSG
-356 RDAHVGLK
+356 RDAHLGEK

-371 ADKAKKDNQFI
+371 AKKEKKDNQFI

-390 QLLAGI
+390 
-396 DTKRNVLP
+396 K
-404 PSDGKLVVKN
+404 
-414 KNDEINGG
+414 
-422 ILPVDDGIVTAKSNN
+422 
-437 SKSNDDILLK
+437 
-447 KETINP
+447 
-453 QNSNSNNQYIN
+453 
-464 ASQAELD
+464 
-471 RLLAGVDVND
+471 LLAGVDAKD
-481 NKVTPTGAKTMS
+481 NM
-493 NLGKN
+493 
-498 SKNYSKMTP
+498 
-507 GDTNLAPKLDKN
+507 
-519 NEIYN
+519 
-524 LVTPVG
+524 
-530 ANLMSK
+530 
-536 LVKNSENDSKI
+536 
-547 TPGDT
+547 
-552 KLAPKLDKNNEID
+552 
-565 NLVTPI
+565 
-571 GANLM
+571 
-576 SKLSTEIKGGTNVSP
+576 VSP
-591 SGDSLGTKNSANNT
+591 SGDSLGTKKSANGT
-605 NGVSESP
+605 NGA
-612 SGDSLSTKNN
+612 SGYPMGDTLGTKISANSI
-622 VNKTNGIRRSPSG
+622 NGIRKSPGG
-635 DSLGSKNSADN
+635 D
-646 TNGVSESPSGDNLGS
+646 TLGS

-712 PVDAFRYPTTN
+712 PVDAFRYPTAN
-723 PDNLLRNINLISNPT
+723 PDNLLRNINLISNPA

-843 LKSYLTDEN
+843 LKSYLSDEN
-852 GERVFLSQMYKQ
+852 GERIFLSQMYKQ

-899 KKYVT
+899 KKYVA
-904 EINKSSS
+904 EINKNSS

-916 LELSKEFSTIIHDP
+916 LELSKEFSAIIHDP
-930 ELATQSLDKLSV
+930 ELATQPLDKLSSL
-942 FNENSP
+942 NENSP

-974 SRQRYNQPVIIGDEH
+974 SRQRYNQPVIAGDEH
-989 SLDTVIQTLELVN
+989 SLDTVIQTLELIN
-1002 RANTVK
+1002 RASALK

-1099 EYVSMLKWSTNT
+1099 EYITPLKWSTNT

-1145 KTVLERW
+1145 RTVLERW

-1176 ILEEESILNHM
+1176 ILEEESILNHL

-1202 LKSN
+1202 FHND

>member
-1 MFLFSPKRFKGSL
+1 MYLFNPKRFKGSL
-14 SLSESDMLL
+14 SLTEKDMTL
-23 LQLICNFGFVNE
+23 LQLICRFGFVNDS
-35 FQLDMLYSIVKH
+35 QLDMLYSVVQH
-47 YPTMLS
+47 YPTRFF
-53 HHILDDWCRYSG
+53 HPILLKWTQYSG
-65 LLKKV
+65 LLQKRKKPRIIT
-70 KKSKLTTASSVLHTV
+70 STSVIRNV

-93 TFLNDNSFSLGD
+93 SFLNENGFVLGD

-119 EVVVQSLYSAMFKT
+119 EVVVQSLYSAMFK
-133 TAYVPY
+133 ASIYVPY
-139 SAYLASNTGYKLL
+139 SAYLASTTGYKLL
-152 LNPEMSVEFMESNN
+152 MNPEMSVEFMDSDN
-166 TTQKNQI
+166 TTQKNRI

-182 PDTYIQKNQ
+182 PDTFIQKNQ

-201 SKPAASSSV
+201 SKPALSSSV

-231 KQLSLITTSMYS
+231 KQLSLITTSTYM

-250 DSNDLSILGNNY
+250 GSNDLSILGNNY
-262 SLLSIGNKDYLSIND
+262 SLLFIGNNDCLSIND
-277 NKTSSL
+277 NKTNS
-283 SSKFKNTVNEKAKG
+283 SSKYKNTVNDKAKG

-304 SSYLDKE
+304 SSYLAKE

-316 SGSAI
+316 SGSI
-321 NESGKPRNRKK
+321 IDESGKPRDSKK
-332 QGGLNDFLNDAS
+332 QGRLNGFLNDFS
-344 ELSNESENNLSG
+344 ELSNGSEDKPSG
-356 RDAHVGLK
+356 RDAHLGEK

-371 ADKAKKDNQFI
+371 AKKEKKDNQFI

-390 QLLAGI
+390 
-396 DTKRNVLP
+396 K
-404 PSDGKLVVKN
+404 
-414 KNDEINGG
+414 
-422 ILPVDDGIVTAKSNN
+422 
-437 SKSNDDILLK
+437 
-447 KETINP
+447 
-453 QNSNSNNQYIN
+453 
-464 ASQAELD
+464 
-471 RLLAGVDVND
+471 LLAGVDAKD
-481 NKVTPTGAKTMS
+481 NM
-493 NLGKN
+493 
-498 SKNYSKMTP
+498 
-507 GDTNLAPKLDKN
+507 
-519 NEIYN
+519 
-524 LVTPVG
+524 
-530 ANLMSK
+530 
-536 LVKNSENDSKI
+536 
-547 TPGDT
+547 
-552 KLAPKLDKNNEID
+552 
-565 NLVTPI
+565 
-571 GANLM
+571 
-576 SKLSTEIKGGTNVSP
+576 VSP
-591 SGDSLGTKNSANNT
+591 SGDSLGTKKSANGT
-605 NGVSESP
+605 NGA
-612 SGDSLSTKNN
+612 SGYPMGDTLGTKISANSI
-622 VNKTNGIRRSPSG
+622 NGIRKSPGG
-635 DSLGSKNSADN
+635 D
-646 TNGVSESPSGDNLGS
+646 TLGS

-712 PVDAFRYPTTN
+712 PVDAFRYPTAN
-723 PDNLLRNINLISNPT
+723 PDNLLRNINLISNPA

-843 LKSYLTDEN
+843 LKSYLSDEN
-852 GERVFLSQMYKQ
+852 GERIFLSQMYKQ

-899 KKYVT
+899 KKYVA
-904 EINKSSS
+904 EINKNSS

-916 LELSKEFSTIIHDP
+916 LELSKEFSAIIHDP
-930 ELATQSLDKLSV
+930 ELATQPLDKLSSL
-942 FNENSP
+942 NENSP

-974 SRQRYNQPVIIGDEH
+974 SRQRYNQPVIAGDEH
-989 SLDTVIQTLELVN
+989 SLDTVIQTLELIN
-1002 RANTVK
+1002 RASALK

-1048 LIQPLTGLKD
+1048 MIQPLTGLKD

-1099 EYVSMLKWSTNT
+1099 EYITPLKWSTNT

-1145 KTVLERW
+1145 RTVLERW

-1176 ILEEESILNHM
+1176 ILEEESILNHL

-1202 LKSN
+1202 FHND

>member
-1 MFLFSPKRFKGSL
+1 M
-14 SLSESDMLL
+14 
-23 LQLICNFGFVNE
+23 
-35 FQLDMLYSIVKH
+35 
-47 YPTMLS
+47 
-53 HHILDDWCRYSG
+53 
-65 LLKKV
+65 
-70 KKSKLTTASSVLHTV
+70 
-85 YIPTKICR
+85 
-93 TFLNDNSFSLGD
+93 
-105 DPLVAVNS
+105 
-113 HNEQAI
+113 
-119 EVVVQSLYSAMFKT
+119 
-133 TAYVPY
+133 
-139 SAYLASNTGYKLL
+139 
-152 LNPEMSVEFMESNN
+152 
-166 TTQKNQI
+166 
-173 LLDPEGFRL
+173 
-182 PDTYIQKNQ
+182 
-191 IWNPEVAPRN
+191 
-201 SKPAASSSV
+201 
-210 PTYSLKRHFGF
+210 
-221 IRSISTAPID
+221 
-231 KQLSLITTSMYS
+231 

-262 SLLSIGNKDYLSIND
+262 SLLFIGNKDYLSIND
-277 NKTSSL
+277 NKTSS
-283 SSKFKNTVNEKAKG
+283 SSKYKNTVNDKAKG
-297 AEGGAIE
+297 AEGEAIE

-311 SELKV
+311 SDFKV
-316 SGSAI
+316 SGSI
-321 NESGKPRNRKK
+321 IDESGKPRDSKK
-332 QGGLNDFLNDAS
+332 QGRLNGFLNDFS
-344 ELSNESENNLSG
+344 ELSNGSEDKPSG
-356 RDAHVGLK
+356 RDAHLGEK

-371 ADKAKKDNQFI
+371 AKKEKKDNQFI

-390 QLLAGI
+390 
-396 DTKRNVLP
+396 K
-404 PSDGKLVVKN
+404 
-414 KNDEINGG
+414 
-422 ILPVDDGIVTAKSNN
+422 
-437 SKSNDDILLK
+437 
-447 KETINP
+447 
-453 QNSNSNNQYIN
+453 
-464 ASQAELD
+464 
-471 RLLAGVDVND
+471 LLAGVDAKD
-481 NKVTPTGAKTMS
+481 NM
-493 NLGKN
+493 
-498 SKNYSKMTP
+498 
-507 GDTNLAPKLDKN
+507 
-519 NEIYN
+519 
-524 LVTPVG
+524 
-530 ANLMSK
+530 
-536 LVKNSENDSKI
+536 
-547 TPGDT
+547 
-552 KLAPKLDKNNEID
+552 
-565 NLVTPI
+565 
-571 GANLM
+571 
-576 SKLSTEIKGGTNVSP
+576 VSP
-591 SGDSLGTKNSANNT
+591 SGDSLGTKKSANGT
-605 NGVSESP
+605 NGASGYPMGDTLGTKISANSINGIRKSP
-612 SGDSLSTKNN
+612 GGDTLGTKISANS
-622 VNKTNGIRRSPSG
+622 TNGIRKSPGG
-635 DSLGSKNSADN
+635 D
-646 TNGVSESPSGDNLGS
+646 TLGS

-712 PVDAFRYPTTN
+712 PVDAFRYPTAN
-723 PDNLLRNINLISNPT
+723 PDNLLRNINLISNPA

-843 LKSYLTDEN
+843 LKSYLSDEN
-852 GERVFLSQMYKQ
+852 GERIFLSQMYKQ

-899 KKYVT
+899 KKYVA
-904 EINKSSS
+904 EINKNSS

-916 LELSKEFSTIIHDP
+916 LELSKEFSAIIHDP
-930 ELATQSLDKLSV
+930 ELATQPLDKLSSL
-942 FNENSP
+942 NENSP

-989 SLDTVIQTLELVN
+989 SLDTVIQTLELIN
-1002 RANTVK
+1002 RASALK

-1048 LIQPLTGLKD
+1048 MIQPLTGLKD

-1099 EYVSMLKWSTNT
+1099 EYITPLKWSTNT

-1145 KTVLERW
+1145 RTVLERW

-1176 ILEEESILNHM
+1176 ILEEESILNHL

-1202 LKSN
+1202 FHND

>member
-1 MFLFSPKRFKGSL
+1 MYLFNPKRFKGSL
-14 SLSESDMLL
+14 SLSEKDMTL
-23 LQLICNFGFVNE
+23 LQLICRFGFVNDS
-35 FQLDMLYSIVKH
+35 QLDMLYSVVQH
-47 YPTMLS
+47 YPTRFF
-53 HHILDDWCRYSG
+53 HPILLKWTQYSG
-65 LLKKV
+65 LLQKRKKPRTIT
-70 KKSKLTTASSVLHTV
+70 STSVIRNV

-93 TFLNDNSFSLGD
+93 TFLNDNGFVLGD

-119 EVVVQSLYSAMFKT
+119 EVVVQSLYSAMFKAS
-133 TAYVPY
+133 AYVPY
-139 SAYLASNTGYKLL
+139 STYLASTTGYKLL
-152 LNPEMSVEFMESNN
+152 MNPEMSVEFMDSDN
-166 TTQKNQI
+166 TTQKNRI

-182 PDTYIQKNQ
+182 PDTFIQKNQ

-201 SKPAASSSV
+201 SKPAVSSSV
-210 PTYSLKRHFGF
+210 PSYSLKKHYSF

-231 KQLSLITTSMYS
+231 KQLSLTTTNTYM

-262 SLLSIGNKDYLSIND
+262 SLLSIGNKDYLSING
-277 NKTSSL
+277 NKASSL
-283 SSKFKNTVNEKAKG
+283 SSKFKNTVEEKAKE

-304 SSYLDKE
+304 SNYLDKE

-316 SGSAI
+316 SGSLI
-321 NESGKPRNRKK
+321 TESGKPRNRKK
-332 QGGLNDFLNDAS
+332 QGGLNDFLNDTS
-344 ELSNESENNLSG
+344 ELSNESEDNPFG
-356 RDAHVGLK
+356 RDAHVGRK
-364 GSKSASK
+364 GSKSVSK
-371 ADKAKKDNQFI
+371 ADKNKKDNQFI

-390 QLLAGI
+390 
-396 DTKRNVLP
+396 K
-404 PSDGKLVVKN
+404 
-414 KNDEINGG
+414 
-422 ILPVDDGIVTAKSNN
+422 
-437 SKSNDDILLK
+437 
-447 KETINP
+447 
-453 QNSNSNNQYIN
+453 
-464 ASQAELD
+464 
-471 RLLAGVDVND
+471 LLAGVDAKD
-481 NKVTPTGAKTMS
+481 NT
-493 NLGKN
+493 
-498 SKNYSKMTP
+498 
-507 GDTNLAPKLDKN
+507 
-519 NEIYN
+519 
-524 LVTPVG
+524 
-530 ANLMSK
+530 
-536 LVKNSENDSKI
+536 
-547 TPGDT
+547 
-552 KLAPKLDKNNEID
+552 
-565 NLVTPI
+565 
-571 GANLM
+571 
-576 SKLSTEIKGGTNVSP
+576 VSP
-591 SGDSLGTKNSANNT
+591 GGDSLGTKNSVNNVNGTRMYPGGDNLGSQNSANNT
-605 NGVSESP
+605 KGSSKSL
-612 SGDSLSTKNN
+612 SGDS
-622 VNKTNGIRRSPSG
+622 
-635 DSLGSKNSADN
+635 
-646 TNGVSESPSGDNLGS
+646 LGS

-690 NYSAN
+690 NYPAN
-695 SALMNLKL
+695 SSLINLKL
-703 ISASAASEK
+703 ISTSAASEK
-712 PVDAFRYPTTN
+712 PVDAFRYPTAN
-723 PDNLLRNINLISNPT
+723 PDNLLRNINLISNPA

-748 FKNQYKYQQ
+748 FKSQYKYQQ

-768 SRNGRRQEIFV
+768 NRNGRRQEIFV

-843 LKSYLTDEN
+843 LKSYLSDEN
-852 GERVFLSQMYKQ
+852 GERIFLSQMYKQ

-899 KKYVT
+899 KKYVA
-904 EINKSSS
+904 EINKKST

-916 LELSKEFSTIIHDP
+916 LELSKEFSAIIHDP
-930 ELATQSLDKLSV
+930 ELATQSLDKLSGL
-942 FNENSP
+942 NENSP

-1008 DTCPPVVVYPHRERP
+1008 DTCPPVVIYPHRERP

-1193 IPSSRIQLK
+1193 IPSSRIQLQFQ
-1202 LKSN
+1202 

>member
-1 MFLFSPKRFKGSL
+1 MYLFNPKRFKGSL
-14 SLSESDMLL
+14 SLSEKDMSL
-23 LQLICNFGFVNE
+23 LQLICRFGFVNDS
-35 FQLDMLYSIVKH
+35 QLDMLYSVVQH
-47 YPTMLS
+47 YPTRFF
-53 HHILDDWCRYSG
+53 HPILLKWTQYSG
-65 LLKKV
+65 LLQKRKKPRTIT
-70 KKSKLTTASSVLHTV
+70 STSVIRNV

-93 TFLNDNSFSLGD
+93 TFLNDNGFVLGD

-119 EVVVQSLYSAMFKT
+119 EVVVQSLYSAMFKAS
-133 TAYVPY
+133 AYVPY
-139 SAYLASNTGYKLL
+139 STYLASTTGYKLL
-152 LNPEMSVEFMESNN
+152 MNPEMSVEFMDSDN
-166 TTQKNQI
+166 TTQKNRI

-182 PDTYIQKNQ
+182 PDTFIQKNQ

-210 PTYSLKRHFGF
+210 PSYSLKKHYSF

-231 KQLSLITTSMYS
+231 KQLSLITTSTYM

-262 SLLSIGNKDYLSIND
+262 PLLSIGNKNYLSING

-311 SELKV
+311 SELKESELKV
-316 SGSAI
+316 SGSI
-321 NESGKPRNRKK
+321 IDESGKPRDRKK
-332 QGGLNDFLNDAS
+332 QGELNDFLNDSS
-344 ELSNESENNLSG
+344 ELSNGSEDNPFG
-356 RDAHVGLK
+356 RDAHVGRK
-364 GSKSASK
+364 GSKSVSK
-371 ADKAKKDNQFI
+371 ADKTKKDNQFI

-390 QLLAGI
+390 
-396 DTKRNVLP
+396 K
-404 PSDGKLVVKN
+404 
-414 KNDEINGG
+414 
-422 ILPVDDGIVTAKSNN
+422 
-437 SKSNDDILLK
+437 
-447 KETINP
+447 
-453 QNSNSNNQYIN
+453 
-464 ASQAELD
+464 
-471 RLLAGVDVND
+471 LLAGVDTNENTVAPTGANLTSKMD
-481 NKVTPTGAKTMS
+481 VSKGNNSKVTPTSAKM
-493 NLGKN
+493 
-498 SKNYSKMTP
+498 M
-507 GDTNLAPKLDKN
+507 PKSDKN
-519 NEIYN
+519 NGSGYK
-524 LVTPVG
+524 VAPDG
-530 ANLMSK
+530 
-536 LVKNSENDSKI
+536 
-547 TPGDT
+547 T
-552 KLAPKLDKNNEID
+552 KLAPKLDKNNGID
-565 NLVTPI
+565 SRMTPT
-571 GANLM
+571 GANMM
-576 SKLSTEIKGGTNVSP
+576 SKS
-591 SGDSLGTKNSANNT
+591 D
-605 NGVSESP
+605 
-612 SGDSLSTKNN
+612 KNN
-622 VNKTNGIRRSPSG
+622 GNGYKMTPTG
-635 DSLGSKNSADN
+635 AKMVSK
-646 TNGVSESPSGDNLGS
+646 
-661 QNKKGFIYRLSGVS
+661 NKKGFIYCLSGVS
-675 SPIQITNTQDFKKNP
+675 SPIQITNNQDFKKNS

-703 ISASAASEK
+703 ISASAASKK
-712 PVDAFRYPTTN
+712 PVDAFRYPTAN
-723 PDNLLRNINLISNPT
+723 PDNLLRNINLISNPA

-768 SRNGRRQEIFV
+768 NRNGRRQEIFV

-843 LKSYLTDEN
+843 LKSYLPDEN
-852 GERVFLSQMYKQ
+852 GERIFLSQMYKQ

-899 KKYVT
+899 KKYVA
-904 EINKSSS
+904 EINKNSS

-916 LELSKEFSTIIHDP
+916 LELSKEFSAIIHDP
-930 ELATQSLDKLSV
+930 ELATQPLDKLSSL
-942 FNENSP
+942 NENSP

-974 SRQRYNQPVIIGDEH
+974 SRQRYNQPIIAGDEH
-989 SLDTVIQTLELVN
+989 SLDTIIQTLELVTQAN
-1002 RANTVK
+1002 RFK

-1048 LIQPLTGLKD
+1048 MIQPLTGLKD

-1099 EYVSMLKWSTNT
+1099 EYITPLKWSTNT

-1145 KTVLERW
+1145 RTVLERW

-1193 IPSSRIQLK
+1193 IPSSRIQLQFH
-1202 LKSN
+1202 NDN

>member
-1 MFLFSPKRFKGSL
+1 MYLFNPKRFKGSL
-14 SLSESDMLL
+14 SLTEKDMTL
-23 LQLICNFGFVNE
+23 LQLICRFGFVNDS
-35 FQLDMLYSIVKH
+35 QLDMLYSVVQH
-47 YPTMLS
+47 YPTRFF
-53 HHILDDWCRYSG
+53 HPILLKWTQYSG
-65 LLKKV
+65 LLQKRKKPRIIT
-70 KKSKLTTASSVLHTV
+70 STSVIRNV

-93 TFLNDNSFSLGD
+93 SFLNENGFVLGD

-119 EVVVQSLYSAMFKT
+119 EVVVQSLYSAMFK
-133 TAYVPY
+133 ASIYVPY
-139 SAYLASNTGYKLL
+139 SAYLASTTGYKLL
-152 LNPEMSVEFMESNN
+152 MNPEMSVEFMDSDN
-166 TTQKNQI
+166 TTQKNRI

-182 PDTYIQKNQ
+182 PDTFIQKNQ

-201 SKPAASSSV
+201 SKPALSSSV

-231 KQLSLITTSMYS
+231 KQLSLITTSTYM

-262 SLLSIGNKDYLSIND
+262 SLLFIGNKDYLSIND
-277 NKTSSL
+277 NKTSS
-283 SSKFKNTVNEKAKG
+283 SSKYKNAVNDKAKE
-297 AEGGAIE
+297 AEGEAIE

-311 SELKV
+311 SDFKV
-316 SGSAI
+316 SGSI
-321 NESGKPRNRKK
+321 IDESGKPRDSKK
-332 QGGLNDFLNDAS
+332 QGRLNGFLNDFSELS
-344 ELSNESENNLSG
+344 ELSNGSEDNPSG
-356 RDAHVGLK
+356 RDAHLGEK

-371 ADKAKKDNQFI
+371 ADKTKEDNRFI

-390 QLLAGI
+390 
-396 DTKRNVLP
+396 K
-404 PSDGKLVVKN
+404 
-414 KNDEINGG
+414 
-422 ILPVDDGIVTAKSNN
+422 
-437 SKSNDDILLK
+437 
-447 KETINP
+447 
-453 QNSNSNNQYIN
+453 
-464 ASQAELD
+464 
-471 RLLAGVDVND
+471 LLAGVDAKD
-481 NKVTPTGAKTMS
+481 NM
-493 NLGKN
+493 
-498 SKNYSKMTP
+498 
-507 GDTNLAPKLDKN
+507 
-519 NEIYN
+519 
-524 LVTPVG
+524 
-530 ANLMSK
+530 
-536 LVKNSENDSKI
+536 
-547 TPGDT
+547 
-552 KLAPKLDKNNEID
+552 
-565 NLVTPI
+565 
-571 GANLM
+571 
-576 SKLSTEIKGGTNVSP
+576 VSP
-591 SGDSLGTKNSANNT
+591 SGDTLRTKNNVNNT
-605 NGVSESP
+605 NGVRKSP
-612 SGDSLSTKNN
+612 SGDTWGTKNSVNSVSGIRKSPGGDTWGAKISANSANGVGGSLSGDILGTKNN
-622 VNKTNGIRRSPSG
+622 VNNANGIRKSPGG
-635 DSLGSKNSADN
+635 DTLG
-646 TNGVSESPSGDNLGS
+646 T
-661 QNKKGFIYRLSGVS
+661 QNKTGFLYRLSGVS
-675 SPIQITNTQDFKKNP
+675 SPIQITDTQNFKKNP

-695 SALMNLKL
+695 SSLMNLKL

-712 PVDAFRYPTTN
+712 PVDAFRYPTAN
-723 PDNLLRNINLISNPT
+723 PDNLLRNINLISNPA

-843 LKSYLTDEN
+843 LKSYLSDEN
-852 GERVFLSQMYKQ
+852 GERIFLSQMYKQ

-899 KKYVT
+899 KKYVA
-904 EINKSSS
+904 EINKNST
-911 QWNAS
+911 QWNAN
-916 LELSKEFSTIIHDP
+916 LELSKEFSMIIHDP
-930 ELATQSLDKLSV
+930 ELATQPLDKLSS

-989 SLDTVIQTLELVN
+989 SLDTVIQTLELIN
-1002 RANTVK
+1002 RASALK

-1048 LIQPLTGLKD
+1048 MIQPLTGLKD

-1099 EYVSMLKWSTNT
+1099 EYITPLKWSTNT

-1145 KTVLERW
+1145 RTVLERW

-1176 ILEEESILNHM
+1176 ILEEESILNHL

-1202 LKSN
+1202 FHND

>member
-1 MFLFSPKRFKGSL
+1 MYLFNPKRFKGSL
-14 SLSESDMLL
+14 SLTEKDMTL
-23 LQLICNFGFVNE
+23 LQLICRFGFVNDS
-35 FQLDMLYSIVKH
+35 QLDMLYSVVQH
-47 YPTMLS
+47 YPTRFF
-53 HHILDDWCRYSG
+53 HPILLKWTQYSG
-65 LLKKV
+65 LLQKRKKPRIIT
-70 KKSKLTTASSVLHTV
+70 STSVIRNV

-93 TFLNDNSFSLGD
+93 SFLNENGFVLGD

-119 EVVVQSLYSAMFKT
+119 EVVVQSLYSAMFK
-133 TAYVPY
+133 ASIYVPY
-139 SAYLASNTGYKLL
+139 SAYLASTTGYKLL
-152 LNPEMSVEFMESNN
+152 MNPEMSVEFMDSDN
-166 TTQKNQI
+166 TTQKNRI

-182 PDTYIQKNQ
+182 PDTFIQKNQ

-201 SKPAASSSV
+201 SKPALSSSV
-210 PTYSLKRHFGF
+210 PTYSLRKHYSF

-231 KQLSLITTSMYS
+231 KQLSLITTSTYM

-262 SLLSIGNKDYLSIND
+262 SLLFIGNKDYLSIND
-277 NKTSSL
+277 NKTSS
-283 SSKFKNTVNEKAKG
+283 SSKYKNAVNDKAKE
-297 AEGGAIE
+297 AEGEAIE

-311 SELKV
+311 SDFKV
-316 SGSAI
+316 SGSI
-321 NESGKPRNRKK
+321 IDESGKLRDSKK
-332 QGGLNDFLNDAS
+332 QGRLNGFLNDFSELS
-344 ELSNESENNLSG
+344 ELSNGSEDNPSG
-356 RDAHVGLK
+356 RDAHLGEK

-371 ADKAKKDNQFI
+371 ADKTKEDNRFI

-390 QLLAGI
+390 
-396 DTKRNVLP
+396 K
-404 PSDGKLVVKN
+404 
-414 KNDEINGG
+414 
-422 ILPVDDGIVTAKSNN
+422 
-437 SKSNDDILLK
+437 
-447 KETINP
+447 
-453 QNSNSNNQYIN
+453 
-464 ASQAELD
+464 
-471 RLLAGVDVND
+471 LLAGVDAKD
-481 NKVTPTGAKTMS
+481 NM
-493 NLGKN
+493 
-498 SKNYSKMTP
+498 
-507 GDTNLAPKLDKN
+507 
-519 NEIYN
+519 
-524 LVTPVG
+524 
-530 ANLMSK
+530 
-536 LVKNSENDSKI
+536 
-547 TPGDT
+547 
-552 KLAPKLDKNNEID
+552 
-565 NLVTPI
+565 
-571 GANLM
+571 
-576 SKLSTEIKGGTNVSP
+576 VSP
-591 SGDSLGTKNSANNT
+591 SGDSLGTKKSANSINGIRKSPGGDSLGSQNSANNT

-612 SGDSLSTKNN
+612 SGDSLGTKNS
-622 VNKTNGIRRSPSG
+622 VNKANGTRMYPGGDNLGSQNSANNTNGVSESPSG
-635 DSLGSKNSADN
+635 DSLGTKNNVNKA
-646 TNGVSESPSGDNLGS
+646 NGIRMYPSGDNLGS

-695 SALMNLKL
+695 STLMNLKL
-703 ISASAASEK
+703 ISASAASKK
-712 PVDAFRYPTTN
+712 PVDAFRYPTVN
-723 PDNLLRNINLISNPT
+723 PDNLLRNINLISNPA

-843 LKSYLTDEN
+843 LKSYLSDEN
-852 GERVFLSQMYKQ
+852 GERIFLSQMYKQ

-899 KKYVT
+899 KKYVA
-904 EINKSSS
+904 EINKNSS

-916 LELSKEFSTIIHDP
+916 LELSKEFSAIIHDP
-930 ELATQSLDKLSV
+930 ELATQPLDKLSSL
-942 FNENSP
+942 NENSP

-989 SLDTVIQTLELVN
+989 SLDTVIQTLELIN
-1002 RANTVK
+1002 RASAIK

-1048 LIQPLTGLKD
+1048 LLQPLTGLKD

-1087 KFALKKHPDYGN
+1087 QFALKKHPDYGN
-1099 EYVSMLKWSTNT
+1099 EYITPLKWSTNT
-1111 KARSYDELHQLAL
+1111 KTRSYDELHKLAL

-1145 KTVLERW
+1145 RTVLERW

-1162 EKLPYIDLDQEQPT
+1162 EKLPYINLDQEQPT
-1176 ILEEESILNHM
+1176 ILEEESILKHL

-1193 IPSSRIQLK
+1193 IPSSRIQLQFH
-1202 LKSN
+1202 ND

>member
-1 MFLFSPKRFKGSL
+1 MYLFNPKRFKGSL
-14 SLSESDMLL
+14 SLSEKDMSL
-23 LQLICNFGFVNE
+23 LQLICRFGFVNDS
-35 FQLDMLYSIVKH
+35 QLDMLYSVVQH
-47 YPTMLS
+47 YPTRFF
-53 HHILDDWCRYSG
+53 HPILLKWTQYSG
-65 LLKKV
+65 LLQKRKKPRTIT
-70 KKSKLTTASSVLHTV
+70 STSVIRNV

-93 TFLNDNSFSLGD
+93 TFLNDNGFVLGD

-119 EVVVQSLYSAMFKT
+119 EVVVQSLYSAMFKAS
-133 TAYVPY
+133 AYVPY
-139 SAYLASNTGYKLL
+139 STYLASTTGYKLL
-152 LNPEMSVEFMESNN
+152 MNPEMSVEFMDSDN
-166 TTQKNQI
+166 TTQKNRI
-173 LLDPEGFRL
+173 ILDPEGFRL
-182 PDTYIQKNQ
+182 PDTFIQKNQ
-191 IWNPEVAPRN
+191 IWNPEVALRN
-201 SKPAASSSV
+201 SKPAVSSSV

-231 KQLSLITTSMYS
+231 KQLSLITTSTYM

-262 SLLSIGNKDYLSIND
+262 PLLSIGNKDYLSIND

-332 QGGLNDFLNDAS
+332 QGGLNDFLNDPS
-344 ELSNESENNLSG
+344 ELSNGSEDNPFG
-356 RDAHVGLK
+356 RDAHVGGK
-364 GSKSASK
+364 GSKSVSR
-371 ADKAKKDNQFI
+371 ADKSPKDNQFI

-390 QLLAGI
+390 
-396 DTKRNVLP
+396 K
-404 PSDGKLVVKN
+404 
-414 KNDEINGG
+414 
-422 ILPVDDGIVTAKSNN
+422 
-437 SKSNDDILLK
+437 
-447 KETINP
+447 
-453 QNSNSNNQYIN
+453 
-464 ASQAELD
+464 
-471 RLLAGVDVND
+471 LLAGVDTNENTVAPTGANLTSKMD
-481 NKVTPTGAKTMS
+481 VSKGNNSKVTPTSAKM
-493 NLGKN
+493 
-498 SKNYSKMTP
+498 M
-507 GDTNLAPKLDKN
+507 PKSDKN
-519 NEIYN
+519 NGSGYK
-524 LVTPVG
+524 VAPDG
-530 ANLMSK
+530 
-536 LVKNSENDSKI
+536 
-547 TPGDT
+547 T
-552 KLAPKLDKNNEID
+552 KLAPKLDKNNGID
-565 NLVTPI
+565 SRMTPT
-571 GANLM
+571 GANMM
-576 SKLSTEIKGGTNVSP
+576 SKS
-591 SGDSLGTKNSANNT
+591 D
-605 NGVSESP
+605 
-612 SGDSLSTKNN
+612 KNN
-622 VNKTNGIRRSPSG
+622 GNGYKMTPTG
-635 DSLGSKNSADN
+635 AKMVSK
-646 TNGVSESPSGDNLGS
+646 
-661 QNKKGFIYRLSGVS
+661 NKKGFIYRLSGVS
-675 SPIQITNTQDFKKNP
+675 SPIQITNNQDFKKNS

-703 ISASAASEK
+703 ISASAASKK
-712 PVDAFRYPTTN
+712 PVDAFRYPTAN
-723 PDNLLRNINLISNPT
+723 PDNLLRNINLISNPA

-843 LKSYLTDEN
+843 LKSYLPDEN

-885 LLGSNYSMDYYQTI
+885 LLGSNYSMDYYQTV
-899 KKYVT
+899 KKYVA
-904 EINKSSS
+904 EINRNSS

-916 LELSKEFSTIIHDP
+916 LELSKEFSAIIHDP
-930 ELATQSLDKLSV
+930 ELATQSLDKLSGL
-942 FNENSP
+942 NENSP

-974 SRQRYNQPVIIGDEH
+974 SRQRYNQPIIAGDEH
-989 SLDTVIQTLELVN
+989 SLDTIIQTLELVTQAN
-1002 RANTVK
+1002 RFK
-1008 DTCPPVVVYPHRERP
+1008 DTCPPVVIYPHRERP

-1081 KIGAIN
+1081 KMGAIN

-1145 KTVLERW
+1145 RTVLERW

-1193 IPSSRIQLK
+1193 IPSSRIQLQFH
-1202 LKSN
+1202 NDN

>member
-1 MFLFSPKRFKGSL
+1 MYLFNPKRFKGSL
-14 SLSESDMLL
+14 SLTEKDMTL
-23 LQLICNFGFVNE
+23 LQLICRFGFVNDS
-35 FQLDMLYSIVKH
+35 QLDMLYSVVQH
-47 YPTMLS
+47 YPTRFF
-53 HHILDDWCRYSG
+53 HPILLKWTQYSG
-65 LLKKV
+65 LLQKRKKPRIIT
-70 KKSKLTTASSVLHTV
+70 STSVIRNV

-93 TFLNDNSFSLGD
+93 SFLNENGFVLGD

-119 EVVVQSLYSAMFKT
+119 EVVVQSLYSAMFK
-133 TAYVPY
+133 ASIYVPY
-139 SAYLASNTGYKLL
+139 SAYLASTTGYKLL
-152 LNPEMSVEFMESNN
+152 MNPEMSVEFMDSDN
-166 TTQKNQI
+166 TTQKNRI

-182 PDTYIQKNQ
+182 PDTFIQKNQ
-191 IWNPEVAPRN
+191 IWNPEVAPGN
-201 SKPAASSSV
+201 SKPALSSSV
-210 PTYSLKRHFGF
+210 PTYSLRKHYSF

-231 KQLSLITTSMYS
+231 KQLSLITTSTYM

-262 SLLSIGNKDYLSIND
+262 SLLFIGNKDYLSIND
-277 NKTSSL
+277 NKTSS
-283 SSKFKNTVNEKAKG
+283 SSKYKNAVNDKAKE
-297 AEGGAIE
+297 AEGEAIE

-311 SELKV
+311 SDFKV
-316 SGSAI
+316 SGSI
-321 NESGKPRNRKK
+321 IDESGKPRDSKK
-332 QGGLNDFLNDAS
+332 QGRLNGFLNDFSELS
-344 ELSNESENNLSG
+344 ELSNGSEDNPSG
-356 RDAHVGLK
+356 RDAHVGRK
-364 GSKSASK
+364 SSKSVSK
-371 ADKAKKDNQFI
+371 ADKNKKDNQFI

-390 QLLAGI
+390 KLL
-396 DTKRNVLP
+396 
-404 PSDGKLVVKN
+404 S
-414 KNDEINGG
+414 
-422 ILPVDDGIVTAKSNN
+422 
-437 SKSNDDILLK
+437 
-447 KETINP
+447 
-453 QNSNSNNQYIN
+453 
-464 ASQAELD
+464 
-471 RLLAGVDVND
+471 GVDAKD
-481 NKVTPTGAKTMS
+481 NT
-493 NLGKN
+493 
-498 SKNYSKMTP
+498 
-507 GDTNLAPKLDKN
+507 
-519 NEIYN
+519 
-524 LVTPVG
+524 
-530 ANLMSK
+530 
-536 LVKNSENDSKI
+536 
-547 TPGDT
+547 
-552 KLAPKLDKNNEID
+552 
-565 NLVTPI
+565 
-571 GANLM
+571 
-576 SKLSTEIKGGTNVSP
+576 VSP
-591 SGDSLGTKNSANNT
+591 GGDSLGSQNSANNT

-612 SGDSLSTKNN
+612 SGDSLGTKNS
-622 VNKTNGIRRSPSG
+622 VNKANGTRMSPGGDNLGSQNSANNTNGVSESPSG
-635 DSLGSKNSADN
+635 DSLGTKNNVNKA
-646 TNGVSESPSGDNLGS
+646 NGIRMYPSGDNLGS

-695 SALMNLKL
+695 STLMNLKL
-703 ISASAASEK
+703 ISASAASKK
-712 PVDAFRYPTTN
+712 PVDAFRYPTVN
-723 PDNLLRNINLISNPT
+723 PDNLLRNINLISNPA

-748 FKNQYKYQQ
+748 FKNQYKYKQ

-843 LKSYLTDEN
+843 LKSYLSDEN
-852 GERVFLSQMYKQ
+852 GERIFLSQMYKQ

-899 KKYVT
+899 KKYVA
-904 EINKSSS
+904 EINKNSS

-916 LELSKEFSTIIHDP
+916 LELSKEFSAIIHDP
-930 ELATQSLDKLSV
+930 ELATQPLDKLSSL
-942 FNENSP
+942 NENSP

-974 SRQRYNQPVIIGDEH
+974 SRQRYNQPVIAGDEH
-989 SLDTVIQTLELVN
+989 SLDTVIQTLELIN
-1002 RANTVK
+1002 RASAIK
-1008 DTCPPVVVYPHRERP
+1008 DTCPPVVIYPHRERP

-1048 LIQPLTGLKD
+1048 MIQPLTGLKD

-1099 EYVSMLKWSTNT
+1099 EYITPLKWSTNT
-1111 KARSYDELHQLAL
+1111 KARSYDELHKLAL
-1124 KMEKKEFVDQLKLNE
+1124 KMKKKEFVDQLKLNE

-1176 ILEEESILNHM
+1176 ILEEESILNHL

-1193 IPSSRIQLK
+1193 IPSSRIQLQFH
-1202 LKSN
+1202 NDN

>member
-1 MFLFSPKRFKGSL
+1 MYLFNPKRFKGSL
-14 SLSESDMLL
+14 SLSEKDMTL
-23 LQLICNFGFVNE
+23 LQLICRFGFVNDS
-35 FQLDMLYSIVKH
+35 QLDMLYSVVQH
-47 YPTMLS
+47 YPTRFF
-53 HHILDDWCRYSG
+53 HPILLKWTQYSG
-65 LLKKV
+65 LLQKRKKPRTIT
-70 KKSKLTTASSVLHTV
+70 STSVIRNV

-93 TFLNDNSFSLGD
+93 TFLNDNGFVLGD

-119 EVVVQSLYSAMFKT
+119 EVVVQSLYSAMFKAS
-133 TAYVPY
+133 AYVPY
-139 SAYLASNTGYKLL
+139 STYLASTTGYKLL
-152 LNPEMSVEFMESNN
+152 MNPEMSVEFMDSDN
-166 TTQKNQI
+166 TTQKNRI
-173 LLDPEGFRL
+173 ILDPEGFRL
-182 PDTYIQKNQ
+182 PDTFIQKNQ
-191 IWNPEVAPRN
+191 IWNPEVALRN
-201 SKPAASSSV
+201 SKPAVSSSV

-231 KQLSLITTSMYS
+231 KQLSLITTSTYM

-262 SLLSIGNKDYLSIND
+262 PLLSIGNKDYLSIND

-321 NESGKPRNRKK
+321 KESGKPRDRKK
-332 QGGLNDFLNDAS
+332 QSELNGFLNDSS
-344 ELSNESENNLSG
+344 ELSNGLKDSSSG
-356 RDAHVGLK
+356 RDAHVGRK
-364 GSKSASK
+364 SSKSVSR
-371 ADKAKKDNQFI
+371 ADKSPKDNQFI

-390 QLLAGI
+390 
-396 DTKRNVLP
+396 K
-404 PSDGKLVVKN
+404 
-414 KNDEINGG
+414 
-422 ILPVDDGIVTAKSNN
+422 
-437 SKSNDDILLK
+437 
-447 KETINP
+447 
-453 QNSNSNNQYIN
+453 
-464 ASQAELD
+464 
-471 RLLAGVDVND
+471 LLAGVDTNE
-481 NKVTPTGAKTMS
+481 NTVTPTGA
-493 NLGKN
+493 NLTSKMDVSKGNN
-498 SKNYSKMTP
+498 SKVTP
-507 GDTNLAPKLDKN
+507 DGTRLAPKLDK
-519 NEIYN
+519 
-524 LVTPVG
+524 
-530 ANLMSK
+530 
-536 LVKNSENDSKI
+536 D
-547 TPGDT
+547 
-552 KLAPKLDKNNEID
+552 NEID
-565 NLVTPI
+565 SRMTPT
-571 GANLM
+571 GAKM
-576 SKLSTEIKGGTNVSP
+576 VSK
-591 SGDSLGTKNSANNT
+591 
-605 NGVSESP
+605 
-612 SGDSLSTKNN
+612 
-622 VNKTNGIRRSPSG
+622 
-635 DSLGSKNSADN
+635 
-646 TNGVSESPSGDNLGS
+646 
-661 QNKKGFIYRLSGVS
+661 NKKGFIYRLSGVS
-675 SPIQITNTQDFKKNP
+675 SPIQITNTKDFKKNS

-703 ISASAASEK
+703 ISASAASKK
-712 PVDAFRYPTTN
+712 PVDAFRYPTAN
-723 PDNLLRNINLISNPT
+723 PDNLLRNINLISNPA

-843 LKSYLTDEN
+843 LKSYLSDEN
-852 GERVFLSQMYKQ
+852 GERIFLSQMYKQ

-904 EINKSSS
+904 EINKNSS

-930 ELATQSLDKLSV
+930 ELATQPLDKLSSL
-942 FNENSP
+942 NENSP

-974 SRQRYNQPVIIGDEH
+974 SRQRYNQPIIAGDEH
-989 SLDTVIQTLELVN
+989 SLDTIIQTLELVTQAN
-1002 RANTVK
+1002 RFK
-1008 DTCPPVVVYPHRERP
+1008 DTCPPVVIYPHRERP

-1081 KIGAIN
+1081 KMGAIN

-1145 KTVLERW
+1145 RTVLERW

-1193 IPSSRIQLK
+1193 IPSSRIQLQFH
-1202 LKSN
+1202 NDN

>member
-1 MFLFSPKRFKGSL
+1 MYLFNPKRFKGSL
-14 SLSESDMLL
+14 SLTEKDMTL
-23 LQLICNFGFVNE
+23 LQLICRFGFVNDS
-35 FQLDMLYSIVKH
+35 QLDMLYSVVQH
-47 YPTMLS
+47 YPTRFF
-53 HHILDDWCRYSG
+53 HPILLKWTQYSG
-65 LLKKV
+65 LLQKRKKPRIIT
-70 KKSKLTTASSVLHTV
+70 STSVIRNV

-93 TFLNDNSFSLGD
+93 SFLNENGFVLGD

-119 EVVVQSLYSAMFKT
+119 EVVVQSLYSAMFK
-133 TAYVPY
+133 ASIYVPY
-139 SAYLASNTGYKLL
+139 SAYLASTTGYKLL
-152 LNPEMSVEFMESNN
+152 MNPEMSVEFMDSDN
-166 TTQKNQI
+166 TIQKNRI

-182 PDTYIQKNQ
+182 PDTFIQKNQ

-201 SKPAASSSV
+201 SKPALSSSV
-210 PTYSLKRHFGF
+210 PTYSLRKHYSF

-231 KQLSLITTSMYS
+231 KQLSLITTSTYM

-262 SLLSIGNKDYLSIND
+262 SLLFIGNKDYLSIND
-277 NKTSSL
+277 NKTNS
-283 SSKFKNTVNEKAKG
+283 SSKYKNTVNDKAKE
-297 AEGGAIE
+297 AEGEAIE

-311 SELKV
+311 SDFKV
-316 SGSAI
+316 SGSI
-321 NESGKPRNRKK
+321 IDESGKPRDSKK
-332 QGGLNDFLNDAS
+332 QGRLNGFLNDFSELS
-344 ELSNESENNLSG
+344 ELSNGSEDNPSG
-356 RDAHVGLK
+356 RDAHLGEK

-371 ADKAKKDNQFI
+371 ADKTKEDNRFI

-390 QLLAGI
+390 
-396 DTKRNVLP
+396 K
-404 PSDGKLVVKN
+404 
-414 KNDEINGG
+414 
-422 ILPVDDGIVTAKSNN
+422 
-437 SKSNDDILLK
+437 
-447 KETINP
+447 
-453 QNSNSNNQYIN
+453 
-464 ASQAELD
+464 
-471 RLLAGVDVND
+471 LLAGVDAKD
-481 NKVTPTGAKTMS
+481 NM
-493 NLGKN
+493 
-498 SKNYSKMTP
+498 
-507 GDTNLAPKLDKN
+507 
-519 NEIYN
+519 
-524 LVTPVG
+524 
-530 ANLMSK
+530 
-536 LVKNSENDSKI
+536 
-547 TPGDT
+547 
-552 KLAPKLDKNNEID
+552 
-565 NLVTPI
+565 
-571 GANLM
+571 
-576 SKLSTEIKGGTNVSP
+576 VSP
-591 SGDSLGTKNSANNT
+591 SGDSLGTKKSANGT
-605 NGVSESP
+605 NGASGYPMGDTLGTKISANSINGIRKSP
-612 SGDSLSTKNN
+612 GGDTLGTKISANS
-622 VNKTNGIRRSPSG
+622 TNGIRKSPGG
-635 DSLGSKNSADN
+635 D
-646 TNGVSESPSGDNLGS
+646 TLGS

-712 PVDAFRYPTTN
+712 PVDAFRYPTAN
-723 PDNLLRNINLISNPT
+723 PDNLLRNINLISNPA

-843 LKSYLTDEN
+843 LKSYLSDEN
-852 GERVFLSQMYKQ
+852 GERIFLSQMYKQ

-899 KKYVT
+899 KKYVA
-904 EINKSSS
+904 EINKNSS

-916 LELSKEFSTIIHDP
+916 LELSKEFSAIIHDP
-930 ELATQSLDKLSV
+930 ELATQPLDKLSS

-989 SLDTVIQTLELVN
+989 SLDTVIQTLELIN
-1002 RANTVK
+1002 RASALK

-1048 LIQPLTGLKD
+1048 MIQPLTGLKD

-1099 EYVSMLKWSTNT
+1099 EYITPLKWSTNT

-1145 KTVLERW
+1145 RTVLERW

-1176 ILEEESILNHM
+1176 ILEEESILNHL

-1202 LKSN
+1202 FHND

>member
-1 MFLFSPKRFKGSL
+1 
-14 SLSESDMLL
+14 
-23 LQLICNFGFVNE
+23 
-35 FQLDMLYSIVKH
+35 
-47 YPTMLS
+47 
-53 HHILDDWCRYSG
+53 
-65 LLKKV
+65 
-70 KKSKLTTASSVLHTV
+70 
-85 YIPTKICR
+85 
-93 TFLNDNSFSLGD
+93 
-105 DPLVAVNS
+105 
-113 HNEQAI
+113 
-119 EVVVQSLYSAMFKT
+119 MFKAST
-133 TAYVPY
+133 CVSY
-139 SAYLASNTGYKLL
+139 SVYLASNTGYKLL
-152 LNPEMSVEFMESNN
+152 MNPEISVEFMDSDN

-182 PDTYIQKNQ
+182 PDTFIQKHQ
-191 IWNPEVAPRN
+191 IWNPEKTPRN
-201 SKPAASSSV
+201 SKPASSSSV
-210 PTYSLKRHFGF
+210 PTYSLRKHYSF

-231 KQLSLITTSMYS
+231 KQLSLITTSMYD

-250 DSNDLSILGNNY
+250 SSNDLSILGNNY
-262 SLLSIGNKDYLSIND
+262 SLLSIGNKDYLSINS
-277 NKTSSL
+277 NKTSS
-283 SSKFKNTVNEKAKG
+283 SSKYKNAVNDKAKE

-311 SELKV
+311 SDFKV
-316 SGSAI
+316 SGSI
-321 NESGKPRNRKK
+321 IDESGKPRDRKK
-332 QGGLNDFLNDAS
+332 QGRLNGFLNDFS
-344 ELSNESENNLSG
+344 ELSNGSEDKPSG
-356 RDAHVGLK
+356 RDAHLGEK

-371 ADKAKKDNQFI
+371 ADKTKEDNRFI

-390 QLLAGI
+390 
-396 DTKRNVLP
+396 K
-404 PSDGKLVVKN
+404 
-414 KNDEINGG
+414 
-422 ILPVDDGIVTAKSNN
+422 
-437 SKSNDDILLK
+437 
-447 KETINP
+447 
-453 QNSNSNNQYIN
+453 
-464 ASQAELD
+464 
-471 RLLAGVDVND
+471 LLAGVDAKD
-481 NKVTPTGAKTMS
+481 NM
-493 NLGKN
+493 
-498 SKNYSKMTP
+498 
-507 GDTNLAPKLDKN
+507 
-519 NEIYN
+519 
-524 LVTPVG
+524 
-530 ANLMSK
+530 
-536 LVKNSENDSKI
+536 
-547 TPGDT
+547 
-552 KLAPKLDKNNEID
+552 
-565 NLVTPI
+565 
-571 GANLM
+571 
-576 SKLSTEIKGGTNVSP
+576 VSP
-591 SGDSLGTKNSANNT
+591 SGDTLGAKISANSAN
-605 NGVSESP
+605 GVGGSL
-612 SGDSLSTKNN
+612 SGDTLGTKNN
-622 VNKTNGIRRSPSG
+622 VNNANGIKRYPMGDALGTKSSLNIANGVRRYPGGDTLGTKSSLNIANGIRRYPSG
-635 DSLGSKNSADN
+635 DTLG
-646 TNGVSESPSGDNLGS
+646 T
-661 QNKKGFIYRLSGVS
+661 QNKNGFLYRLSGVS
-675 SPIQITNTQDFKKNP
+675 SPIQITDTQNFKKNP

-695 SALMNLKL
+695 SSLMNLKL
-703 ISASAASEK
+703 ISTSAASEK
-712 PVDAFRYPTTN
+712 PVDAFRYPTAN
-723 PDNLLRNINLISNPT
+723 PDNLLRNINLISNPA

-843 LKSYLTDEN
+843 LKSYLSDEN
-852 GERVFLSQMYKQ
+852 GERIFLSQMYKQ

-899 KKYVT
+899 KKYVA
-904 EINKSSS
+904 EINKKST

-930 ELATQSLDKLSV
+930 ELATQPLDKLSGL
-942 FNENSP
+942 NENSP

-1002 RANTVK
+1002 RASALK

-1048 LIQPLTGLKD
+1048 MIQPLTGLKD

-1066 RWLTIQ
+1066 RWLPIQ

-1099 EYVSMLKWSTNT
+1099 EYITPLKWSTNT

-1124 KMEKKEFVDQLKLNE
+1124 KMEKKEFVDQLKLN
-1139 IPLGLF
+1139 F
-1145 KTVLERW
+1145 
-1152 PKGIYDLPLI
+1152 
-1162 EKLPYIDLDQEQPT
+1162 QQ
-1176 ILEEESILNHM
+1176 SNH
-1187 YAPNSV
+1187 
-1193 IPSSRIQLK
+1193 
-1202 LKSN
+1202 